1 MEPIRLEIFLDDKT
15 CSGMQSAQ
23 RNITGMETQMQE
35 VINILKKE
43 LAGLQSAFKDA
54 LSTGVSSPS
63 DLADIQ
69 ALKGKIVELEEEL
82 KRLKKQA
89 EIPVKPNIDL
99 SGYVTDEIRA
109 MESSGERVKA
119 IIINLQKDIDSLRQ
133 KSLESAAMGVV
144 NPEDTAK
151 IKALE
156 AQVRSLTE
164 TLVKYEV
171 AKQDS
176 NDTPIMRYDPAPKLN
191 NVKMSM
197 QQIARELPA
206 LAMGPQMFFLAIS
219 NNIPMF
225 TDAVASARKEYELMT
240 AAGKKAT
247 PIWKQLLTSLFSWQT
262 AMATAITLTVVYGKE
277 IGEWVK
283 GLFKAKNATL
293 DLLSAE
299 QEMALARSKASDSIK
314 KERAELDILY
324 ARLKNTSSSTK
335 ERTAAVN
342 EWIKR
347 YPEYANILDG
357 ENINL
362 SKLESAYKALSKEI
376 YANAV
381 ARHYVDKVADLSVKK
396 EKEEIKRLNQRAT
409 LMKAQRRV
417 EQAEAEKVAAQQAQQ
432 KGLYGS
438 GNRLSIAN
446 DELSSANKDLE
457 KQQKIYDDI
466 VNNVK
471 DYDRNIKTIA
481 NHVDTLNLF
490 PQPEEGTYDYWK
502 QQQDRAEGVLKEIKS
517 DVKKTLDDAAKEGTD
532 LFSLGIDNSV
542 VETYKKATGQIKE
555 ARKNLKVYD
564 NGDGKTTGGADK
576 KDYQTELAEAR
587 IRARQKFEAATV
599 QVMQEGYE
607 KRRKQ
612 AKLEYDEELA
622 RIDRQEKKLTERL
635 DNAKKSG
642 KKVSANDYKQ
652 VQSDGSTERS
662 AALMIYENELDKINK
677 EATEVERKKLEE
689 YANQFQGYIT
699 KRTLTEK
706 GFDEKRSVL
715 EKGGASQETLNEL
728 DYQKEKTLS
737 DIDNEFAAREE
748 AFKSWAANV
757 VNLNLEE
764 LQRLLVEA
772 ERELEREE
780 FLHPDDKGLAAK
792 RAKVSTLKNTV
803 SGKMN
808 AQEEGK
814 DKTDNKKS
822 IKEWSELNR
831 VLGDVEDSFND
842 IGGTVGDVAG
852 DIIKTAGTIATS
864 TLSIIDGITTLSE
877 NSAGAMKGTSEVAAE
892 SMSNVEKAS
901 VILTI
906 ISAALK
912 VATAIAS
919 LFKRTDYME
928 EFRKEMAKLN
938 YELALAKLN
947 AEISTDK
954 NSIFGDDLW
963 GNAIK
968 NVDLAREA
976 LDRYNGTL
984 EKIKN
989 RKIFSGFAGATAE
1002 AMGLKNTFNSLGDS
1016 IANMQVKIQHKTWF
1030 RSAKY
1035 SSLQSAVPELF
1046 NADGSVNQD
1055 ALEKFIGSD
1064 TFGKLS
1070 QENQQYLQEMSDYW
1084 KAYQDAVE
1092 KVRDYLTDIFG
1103 DLGSTLTDTLVDS
1116 WANGTD
1122 AATSYYESVSEMLEN
1137 LGKQM
1142 IYSALFSDIFEKA
1155 QKKMLDVT
1163 QNAGLS
1169 ADEKFKE
1176 YIKLLGGM
1184 TDEVLGKQGDF
1195 NALLEA
1201 YQQMAKDKGFDI
1213 FKPDED
1219 GALQSGRSGSFT
1231 TMTQEQGTKLEGLF
1245 TSLQDHASG
1254 IHQLLEDLKQ
1264 GRSADHEIFVQIEEN
1279 TAYCKLLEDIL
1290 EIMTRQDRD
1299 GLKING

>member
-1 MEPIRLEIFLDDKT
+1 MEPIRLEIFLDDRT
-15 CSGMQSAQ
+15 RGGMQSAE
-23 RNITGMETQMQE
+23 RNITGLETRMQE

-43 LAGLQSAFKDA
+43 LVGLQSAFKDA

-89 EIPVKPNIDL
+89 EVPVKPDIDL
-99 SGYVTDEIRA
+99 SGCITDEIRA
-109 MESSGERVKA
+109 MESAGERVKA
-119 IIINLQKDIDSLRQ
+119 IIINIQKDIDSLRQ
-133 KSLESAAMGVV
+133 KSLESAATGVV

-164 TLVKYEV
+164 TLMKYEV
-171 AKQDS
+171 AKQES

-262 AMATAITLTVVYGKE
+262 AMAAAITLTVVYGKE

-283 GLFKAKNATL
+283 GLFKAKDATL

-299 QEMALARSKASDSIK
+299 QEMALARRKASDSIK

-324 ARLKNTSSSTK
+324 AKLKSTSLSTK

-362 SKLESAYKALSKEI
+362 GRLEAAYKSLSKQI
-376 YANAV
+376 YASAV
-381 ARHYVDKVADLSVKK
+381 ARHYMDKISDIAVKK
-396 EKEEIKRLNQRAT
+396 DKEEIKRRNQKLTVAKAEQEYERLKTEFSKKQETGFGTAT
-409 LMKAQRRV
+409 AKTD
-417 EQAEAEKVAAQQAQQ
+417 AEKKIEKARRNVEEQ
-432 KGLYGS
+432 K
-438 GNRLSIAN
+438 
-446 DELSSANKDLE
+446 
-457 KQQKIYDDI
+457 KIYSDLI
-466 VNNVK
+466 ENVK
-471 DYDRNIKTIA
+471 SYGENIATIEDHIKTLDI
-481 NHVDTLNLF
+481 F

-502 QQQDRAEGVLKEIKS
+502 QQQDRAEGILKEIKS

-532 LFSLGIDNSV
+532 LFSLGIDKSV
-542 VETYKKATGQIKE
+542 VETYKKATDQIKE

-564 NGDGKTTGGADK
+564 NGDGKTTGGTDK
-576 KDYQTELAEAR
+576 NDYRTELSDAR
-587 IRARQKFEAATV
+587 LRAQQKLEAATV

-607 KRRKQ
+607 KRRKL
-612 AKLEYDEELA
+612 AKLEYQEELS
-622 RIDRQEKKLTERL
+622 RIDRQEKKLKDKL
-635 DNAKKSG
+635 DRAKQSG
-642 KKVSANDYKQ
+642 KKVSPDEYKQ
-652 VQSDGSTERS
+652 VQNDAGTERA
-662 AALMIYENELDKINK
+662 AALLIYEGELDKINK
-677 EATEVERKKLEE
+677 EATEKERKKLEE
-689 YANQFQGYIT
+689 YAKQFQGYIT
-699 KRTLTEK
+699 KRTSTEK
-706 GFDEKRSVL
+706 SFDDKRDVL
-715 EKGGASQETLNEL
+715 QKGGASDETLSEL
-728 DYQKEKTLS
+728 DYQKEKALE

-748 AFKSWAANV
+748 VFKSWAANV

-772 ERELEREE
+772 ERELERAE
-780 FLHPDDKGLAAK
+780 FLNPDDKGLAVK
-792 RAKVSTLKNTV
+792 RAKVTTLKNTV
-803 SGKMN
+803 SGKAN
-808 AQEEGK
+808 NKEEGK
-814 DKTDNKKS
+814 DKKDNKKS

-842 IGGTVGDVAG
+842 IGNSVGDVAG
-852 DIIKTAGTIATS
+852 DIIKTAGTISTS
-864 TLSIIDGITTLSE
+864 TLSIIGGITKLSE
-877 NSAGAMKGTSEVAAE
+877 DSAEAIVGTTEVAAE
-892 SMSNVEKAS
+892 SMSTVEKAS
-901 VILTI
+901 VILVI

-938 YELALAKLN
+938 YELALVKLN

-954 NSIFGDDLW
+954 KSIFGDDLW

-984 EKIKN
+984 DKIKN
-989 RKIFSGFAGATAE
+989 RKIFTGFAGATAE
-1002 AMGLKNTFNSLGDS
+1002 AMGLKNTYKSLGDS

-1035 SSLQSAVPELF
+1035 SSLKDAVPELF
-1046 NADGSVNQD
+1046 NADGTVNQD

-1084 KAYQDAVE
+1084 KAYQEAVE
-1092 KVRDYLTDIFG
+1092 KVKDYLADIFG
-1103 DLGSTLTDTLVDS
+1103 DLGGTLTDTLVDS

-1122 AATSYYESVSEMLEN
+1122 AATAYYDSVSEMLES

-1142 IYSALFSDIFEKA
+1142 IYSTIFGDIFEKA
-1155 QKKMLDVT
+1155 QQKMLAVT
-1163 QNAGLS
+1163 QNADLS

-1184 TDEVLGKQGDF
+1184 TDEVMGKQGDF

-1219 GALQSGRSGSFT
+1219 ASQSGRSGSFT
-1231 TMTQEQGTKLEGLF
+1231 TMSQEQGTKLEGLF

-1254 IHQLLEDLKQ
+1254 MHQLLEELKK
-1264 GRSADHEIFVQIEEN
+1264 GRDADHEIFVQIAEN

-1290 EIMTRQDRD
+1290 EIITRQDRD
-1299 GLKING
+1299 GAKVKIV

>member
-1 MEPIRLEIFLDDKT
+1 MEPIRLEIFLDDRT
-15 CSGMQSAQ
+15 RGGMQSAE
-23 RNITGMETQMQE
+23 RNITGLETRMQE

-89 EIPVKPNIDL
+89 EVPVKPDIDL
-99 SGYVTDEIRA
+99 SGYITDEIRA

-119 IIINLQKDIDSLRQ
+119 IIINIQKDIDSLRQ
-133 KSLESAAMGVV
+133 KSLESTAKGIV

-164 TLVKYEV
+164 TLMKYEV
-171 AKQDS
+171 AKQES

-262 AMATAITLTVVYGKE
+262 AMAAAITLTVVYSKE

-283 GLFKAKNATL
+283 GLFKAKDATL

-299 QEMALARSKASDSIK
+299 QEMALARRKASDSIK

-324 ARLKNTSSSTK
+324 AKLKSTSLSTK

-362 SKLESAYKALSKEI
+362 GRLEAAYKSLSKQI
-376 YANAV
+376 YASAV
-381 ARHYVDKVADLSVKK
+381 ARHYMDKISDIAVKK
-396 EKEEIKRLNQRAT
+396 DKEEIKRRNQKLTVAKAEQEYERLKTEFSKKQETGFGTAT
-409 LMKAQRRV
+409 AKTD
-417 EQAEAEKVAAQQAQQ
+417 AEKKIEKARRNVEEQ
-432 KGLYGS
+432 K
-438 GNRLSIAN
+438 
-446 DELSSANKDLE
+446 
-457 KQQKIYDDI
+457 KIYSDLI
-466 VNNVK
+466 ENVK
-471 DYDRNIKTIA
+471 SYGENIATIEDHIKTLDI
-481 NHVDTLNLF
+481 F

-502 QQQDRAEGVLKEIKS
+502 QQQDRAEDILKEIKS

-532 LFSLGIDNSV
+532 LFSLGIDKSV
-542 VETYKKATGQIKE
+542 VETYKKATDQIKE

-564 NGDGKTTGGADK
+564 NGDGKTTGGTDK

-587 IRARQKFEAATV
+587 LRAQQKLEAATV

-607 KRRKQ
+607 KRRKL
-612 AKLEYDEELA
+612 AKLEYQEELS
-622 RIDRQEKKLTERL
+622 RIDRQEKKLKDKL
-635 DNAKKSG
+635 DRAKQSG
-642 KKVSANDYKQ
+642 KKVSPDEYKQ
-652 VQSDGSTERS
+652 VQNDAGTERA
-662 AALMIYENELDKINK
+662 AALLIYEGELDKINK
-677 EATEVERKKLEE
+677 EATEKERKKLEE
-689 YANQFQGYIT
+689 YAKQFQGYIT
-699 KRTLTEK
+699 KRTSTEK
-706 GFDEKRSVL
+706 SFDDKRNVL
-715 EKGGASQETLNEL
+715 QKGGASDETLNEL
-728 DYQKEKTLS
+728 DYQKEKALE

-748 AFKSWAANV
+748 VFKSWAANV

-772 ERELEREE
+772 ERELERAE
-780 FLHPDDKGLAAK
+780 FLNPDDKGLAVK
-792 RAKVSTLKNTV
+792 RAKVTTLKNTV
-803 SGKMN
+803 SGKAN
-808 AQEEGK
+808 NKEEGK
-814 DKTDNKKS
+814 DKKDNKKS

-842 IGGTVGDVAG
+842 IGNSVGDVAG
-852 DIIKTAGTIATS
+852 DIIKTAGTISTS
-864 TLSIIDGITTLSE
+864 TLSIIGGITKLSE
-877 NSAGAMKGTSEVAAE
+877 DSAEAIVGTTEVAAE
-892 SMSNVEKAS
+892 SMSTVEKAS
-901 VILTI
+901 VILVI

-938 YELALAKLN
+938 YELALVKLN

-954 NSIFGDDLW
+954 KSIFGDDLW

-984 EKIKN
+984 DKIKN
-989 RKIFSGFAGATAE
+989 RKIFTGFAGATAE
-1002 AMGLKNTFNSLGDS
+1002 AMGLKNTYKSLGDS

-1035 SSLQSAVPELF
+1035 SSLKDAVPELF
-1046 NADGSVNQD
+1046 NADGTVNQD

-1092 KVRDYLTDIFG
+1092 KVKDYLTDIFG
-1103 DLGSTLTDTLVDS
+1103 DLGGTLTDTLVDS

-1122 AATSYYESVSEMLEN
+1122 AATAYYDSVSEMLES

-1142 IYSALFSDIFEKA
+1142 IYSTLFGDIFEKA
-1155 QKKMLDVT
+1155 QQKMLAVT
-1163 QNAGLS
+1163 QNADLS

-1176 YIKLLGGM
+1176 YIKLLSGM
-1184 TDEVLGKQGDF
+1184 TDEVMGKQGDF

-1219 GALQSGRSGSFT
+1219 ASQSGRSGAYTAMS
-1231 TMTQEQGTKLEGLF
+1231 QEQGTLLEGIGR
-1245 TSLQDHASG
+1245 SVQDHVSG
-1254 IHQLLEDLKQ
+1254 MHQLLEELKK
-1264 GRSADHEIFVQIEEN
+1264 GRDADHEIFVQIAEN

-1290 EIMTRQDRD
+1290 EIITRQDRD
-1299 GLKING
+1299 GAKVKIV

>member
-1 MEPIRLEIFLDDKT
+1 MEPIRLEIFLDDRT
-15 CSGMQSAQ
+15 RNGMQSAQ

-43 LAGLQSAFKDA
+43 LTGLQSAFKDA

-99 SGYVTDEIRA
+99 SGYITDEIRA

-119 IIINLQKDIDSLRQ
+119 IIINIQKDIDSLRQ
-133 KSLESAAMGVV
+133 KSLESAATGVI
-144 NPEDTAK
+144 NPEDTSK

-176 NDTPIMRYDPAPKLN
+176 NDTPVMRYDPAPKLN

-219 NNIPMF
+219 NNIPIF

-262 AMATAITLTVVYGKE
+262 AMAAAITLTVVYGKE

-299 QEMALARSKASDSIK
+299 QEMALARSKSSDSIK

-324 ARLKNTSSSTK
+324 AKLKNTSLSTK

-342 EWIKR
+342 EWTKR

-502 QQQDRAEGVLKEIKS
+502 QQQDLAEGVLKEIKS

-532 LFSLGIDNSV
+532 LFSLGIDKSV
-542 VETYKKATGQIKE
+542 VETYKKATDQIKE
-555 ARKNLKVYD
+555 ARKKLKVYD
-564 NGDGKTTGGADK
+564 NGDGKTTGGTDK
-576 KDYQTELAEAR
+576 SDYRSELADAR
-587 IRARQKFEAATV
+587 LRAQQKLEAATV
-599 QVMQEGYE
+599 QVMQEGAE

-612 AKLEYDEELA
+612 AKLEYDEELS
-622 RIDRQEKKLTERL
+622 RIDRQEKKLTEKL
-635 DNAKKSG
+635 NKAKKSG
-642 KKVSANDYKQ
+642 KKVSPDEYKQ
-652 VQSDGSTERS
+652 VQSDAGTERA
-662 AALMIYENELDKINK
+662 AALLIYEGELEKINK
-677 EATEVERKKLEE
+677 EVTEKERKKLEE
-689 YANQFQGYIT
+689 YEKQFQGYIAKRTSTKKDFKT
-699 KRTLTEK
+699 KR
-706 GFDEKRSVL
+706 DVL
-715 EKGGASQETLNEL
+715 QKGGASDETLKEL
-728 DYQKEKTLS
+728 DYQEEKTLE
-737 DIDNEFAAREE
+737 DIDNEFATREE
-748 AFKSWAANV
+748 VFKSWAANV
-757 VNLNLEE
+757 VNLNLKE
-764 LQRLLVEA
+764 LQRLLAEA
-772 ERELEREE
+772 GQELERAESQNPNDE
-780 FLHPDDKGLAAK
+780 GLATK

-803 SGKMN
+803 SSKN
-808 AQEEGK
+808 NSKEKSKE
-814 DKTDNKKS
+814 NKKS

-831 VLGDVEDSFND
+831 VLGDVENSFND
-842 IGGTVGDVAG
+842 IGNSVGDVAG
-852 DIIKTAGTIATS
+852 DIIKTAGTISTS

-877 NSAGAMKGTSEVAAE
+877 NSAKAIEGTTETAAE
-892 SMSNVEKAS
+892 AMSTVEKAS
-901 VILTI
+901 VILVI

-963 GNAIK
+963 SNAIK
-968 NVDLAREA
+968 NVNLAKEA
-976 LDRYNGTL
+976 LDKYNGTL
-984 EKIKN
+984 DKIKN
-989 RKIFSGFAGATAE
+989 RKILSGFAGVTME
-1002 AMGLKNTFNSLGDS
+1002 AMGLKNTFNSLGSS
-1016 IANMQVKIQHKTWF
+1016 IANMQVQVQHKTWF
-1030 RSAKY
+1030 RSTKY
-1035 SSLQSAVPELF
+1035 KSLKDAVPELF
-1046 NADGSVNQD
+1046 NADGTVNQD

-1064 TFGKLS
+1064 TFKKLS
-1070 QENQQYLQEMSDYW
+1070 GENQQYLQEMSDYW
-1084 KAYQDAVE
+1084 KAYQEAVE
-1092 KVRDYLTDIFG
+1092 KVKDYLTDIFG
-1103 DLGSTLTDTLVDS
+1103 DLGSILTDTLADS

-1122 AATSYYESVSEMLEN
+1122 AATAYYESVSEMLES

-1142 IYSALFSDIFEKA
+1142 IYSTLFGDIFEKA

-1163 QNAGLS
+1163 QNADLS

-1176 YIKLLGGM
+1176 YIKLLGSM

-1201 YQQMAKDKGFDI
+1201 YQQMAKDKGFDL
-1213 FKPDED
+1213 FKPESSS
-1219 GALQSGRSGSFT
+1219 QSGQSGSFT
-1231 TMTQEQGTKLEGLF
+1231 AMSQEQGTKLEGLF

-1254 IHQLLEDLKQ
+1254 MHQLLEELKQ
-1264 GRSADHEIFVQIEEN
+1264 GRSADHEIFVQIAEN

-1299 GLKING
+1299 GFKMKG

>member
-1 MEPIRLEIFLDDKT
+1 MQPIKLEIFLDDKT
-15 CSGMQSAQ
+15 RSGMQSAE
-23 RNITGMETQMQE
+23 RNITGLETQMQE

-43 LAGLQSAFKDA
+43 LIGLQSAFKDA

-82 KRLKKQA
+82 KRLKRQA

-99 SGYVTDEIRA
+99 SGYITDEIRV
-109 MESSGERVKA
+109 MESAEDQVKA
-119 IIINLQKDIDSLRQ
+119 IIINIQKDIDTLRQ
-133 KSLESAAMGVV
+133 KSLESAATDIV

-171 AKQDS
+171 AKADG
-176 NDTPIMRYDPAPKLN
+176 NNTPIMQYDPAPKLN

-283 GLFKAKNATL
+283 GLFGGKTALDELRESMQKTYEVEKEANSTL
-293 DLLSAE
+293 VKTRFEFD
-299 QEMALARSKASDSIK
+299 QVIKSIK
-314 KERAELDILY
+314 NFKGSKDEERKKITELNGTYGEAFGYYETLSQWYDTLMQKSSDYIQVLVLEQKARKWIDQAVEEGDKADKIKSEGVEVNRPWFGKGGKISKFFGGSTINQFGSDPAVVAYNNKLKEVYDAEEEALKRAEEFQDEAKQI
-324 ARLKNTSSSTK
+324 REGT
-335 ERTAAVN
+335 
-342 EWIKR
+342 
-347 YPEYANILDG
+347 
-357 ENINL
+357 NINTVITGSVEEL
-362 SKLESAYKALSKEI
+362 ESGIAEKRKALKKLTNKADYDAALKVIEEEEKKLEAITGKKDKA
-376 YANAV
+376 
-381 ARHYVDKVADLSVKK
+381 
-396 EKEEIKRLNQRAT
+396 
-409 LMKAQRRV
+409 
-417 EQAEAEKVAAQQAQQ
+417 
-432 KGLYGS
+432 
-438 GNRLSIAN
+438 GN
-446 DELSSANKDLE
+446 
-457 KQQKIYDDI
+457 
-466 VNNVK
+466 
-471 DYDRNIKTIA
+471 
-481 NHVDTLNLF
+481 
-490 PQPEEGTYDYWK
+490 
-502 QQQDRAEGVLKEIKS
+502 
-517 DVKKTLDDAAKEGTD
+517 
-532 LFSLGIDNSV
+532 GID
-542 VETYKKATGQIKE
+542 
-555 ARKNLKVYD
+555 KN
-564 NGDGKTTGGADK
+564 
-576 KDYQTELAEAR
+576 DYQTELAEAR
-587 IRARQKFEAATV
+587 LRAQQKLEAATV

-612 AKLEYDEELA
+612 AKLEYNEELA

-642 KKVSANDYKQ
+642 KKVSTNDYKQ

-792 RAKVSTLKNTV
+792 RAKVSTLKNSV

-808 AQEEGK
+808 AKEEGK

-877 NSAGAMKGTSEVAAE
+877 NSAGAMTGTAEVAAE

-1035 SSLQSAVPELF
+1035 SSLKDAVPELF

-1092 KVRDYLTDIFG
+1092 KVKDYLTDIFG

-1163 QNAGLS
+1163 QNADLS

-1254 IHQLLEDLKQ
+1254 IHQLLEELKQ

-1290 EIMTRQDRD
+1290 EIMTRQERD

>member
-1 MEPIRLEIFLDDKT
+1 
-15 CSGMQSAQ
+15 
-23 RNITGMETQMQE
+23 
-35 VINILKKE
+35 
-43 LAGLQSAFKDA
+43 
-54 LSTGVSSPS
+54 
-63 DLADIQ
+63 
-69 ALKGKIVELEEEL
+69 
-82 KRLKKQA
+82 
-89 EIPVKPNIDL
+89 
-99 SGYVTDEIRA
+99 
-109 MESSGERVKA
+109 
-119 IIINLQKDIDSLRQ
+119 
-133 KSLESAAMGVV
+133 
-144 NPEDTAK
+144 
-151 IKALE
+151 
-156 AQVRSLTE
+156 
-164 TLVKYEV
+164 
-171 AKQDS
+171 
-176 NDTPIMRYDPAPKLN
+176 
-191 NVKMSM
+191 
-197 QQIARELPA
+197 
-206 LAMGPQMFFLAIS
+206 
-219 NNIPMF
+219 
-225 TDAVASARKEYELMT
+225 
-240 AAGKKAT
+240 
-247 PIWKQLLTSLFSWQT
+247 
-262 AMATAITLTVVYGKE
+262 
-277 IGEWVK
+277 
-283 GLFKAKNATL
+283 
-293 DLLSAE
+293 
-299 QEMALARSKASDSIK
+299 
-314 KERAELDILY
+314 
-324 ARLKNTSSSTK
+324 
-335 ERTAAVN
+335 
-342 EWIKR
+342 
-347 YPEYANILDG
+347 
-357 ENINL
+357 
-362 SKLESAYKALSKEI
+362 
-376 YANAV
+376 
-381 ARHYVDKVADLSVKK
+381 
-396 EKEEIKRLNQRAT
+396 
-409 LMKAQRRV
+409 
-417 EQAEAEKVAAQQAQQ
+417 
-432 KGLYGS
+432 
-438 GNRLSIAN
+438 
-446 DELSSANKDLE
+446 
-457 KQQKIYDDI
+457 
-466 VNNVK
+466 
-471 DYDRNIKTIA
+471 
-481 NHVDTLNLF
+481 
-490 PQPEEGTYDYWK
+490 
-502 QQQDRAEGVLKEIKS
+502 
-517 DVKKTLDDAAKEGTD
+517 
-532 LFSLGIDNSV
+532 
-542 VETYKKATGQIKE
+542 
-555 ARKNLKVYD
+555 
-564 NGDGKTTGGADK
+564 
-576 KDYQTELAEAR
+576 
-587 IRARQKFEAATV
+587 
-599 QVMQEGYE
+599 
-607 KRRKQ
+607 
-612 AKLEYDEELA
+612 
-622 RIDRQEKKLTERL
+622 KKLTERL

-715 EKGGASQETLNEL
+715 EKGGASQETLYEL

-808 AQEEGK
+808 AKEEGK

-877 NSAGAMKGTSEVAAE
+877 NSAGAMTGTAEVAAE

-1035 SSLQSAVPELF
+1035 SSLKDAVPELF
-1046 NADGSVNQD
+1046 NADGTVNQD

-1092 KVRDYLTDIFG
+1092 KVKDYLTDIFG

-1163 QNAGLS
+1163 QNADLS

-1254 IHQLLEDLKQ
+1254 IHQLLEELKQ

-1290 EIMTRQDRD
+1290 EIMTRQERD

>member
-1 MEPIRLEIFLDDKT
+1 MEPIKLEIFLDDRT
-15 CSGMQSAQ
+15 RGGMQSAE
-23 RNITGMETQMQE
+23 RNITGLETQMQE

-43 LAGLQSAFKDA
+43 LTGLQSAFKDA
-54 LSTGVSSPS
+54 LSTGVSSSS

-99 SGYVTDEIRA
+99 SGYITDEVKA
-109 MESSGERVKA
+109 MESAGERVKA
-119 IIINLQKDIDSLRQ
+119 IIINIQKDIDALRQ
-133 KSLESAAMGVV
+133 KSLESAATGVV

-164 TLVKYEV
+164 TLVRYEV

-219 NNIPMF
+219 NNIPIF
-225 TDAVASARKEYELMT
+225 TDAVASARKEYEMMT

-283 GLFKAKNATL
+283 GLFKAKDATL

-324 ARLKNTSSSTK
+324 AKLKTTSLSSK

-362 SKLESAYKALSKEI
+362 GRLEAAYKSLSKEI
-376 YANAV
+376 YACAV
-381 ARHYVDKVADLSVKK
+381 ARHYMDRIADLAVKK
-396 EKEEIKRLNQRAT
+396 DKEEIKRLNQKAT
-409 LMKAQRRV
+409 VAKAEQEYEKQLAEFNKKQETGFGTATAKTDAEKKLEKLRRNVV
-417 EQAEAEKVAAQQAQQ
+417 EQK
-432 KGLYGS
+432 
-438 GNRLSIAN
+438 
-446 DELSSANKDLE
+446 
-457 KQQKIYDDI
+457 KIYDDLI
-466 VNNVK
+466 ENVK
-471 DYDRNIKTIA
+471 NYGENIVTIENHIKTLDI
-481 NHVDTLNLF
+481 F

-532 LFSLGIDNSV
+532 LFSLGIDKSV
-542 VETYKKATGQIKE
+542 VETYKNATAQIKE

-564 NGDGKTTGGADK
+564 NGDGKTTGDTDK
-576 KDYQTELAEAR
+576 NDYQTELAEAR
-587 IRARQKFEAATV
+587 IRAQQKLEAATV

-607 KRRKQ
+607 KRRKL
-612 AKLEYDEELA
+612 AKLEYQEELS
-622 RIDRQEKKLTERL
+622 RIERQEKKLTDKL
-635 DNAKKSG
+635 DRAKQSG
-642 KKVSANDYKQ
+642 KKVSQDEYKQ
-652 VQSDGSTERS
+652 VQSDAGTERA
-662 AALMIYENELDKINK
+662 AALLIYEGELDKINK
-677 EATEVERKKLEE
+677 EATEKERKKLEE
-689 YANQFQGYIT
+689 YAKQFQGYIT
-699 KRTLTEK
+699 KRTSTEK
-706 GFDEKRSVL
+706 SFDDKRNVL
-715 EKGGASQETLNEL
+715 QKGGASDETLNEL
-728 DYQKEKTLS
+728 DYQKEKALE

-748 AFKSWAANV
+748 VFKSWAANV

-772 ERELEREE
+772 EQELERAE
-780 FLHPDDKGLAAK
+780 FLNPDDKGLATK
-792 RAKVSTLKNTV
+792 RAKVTTLKNTV
-803 SGKMN
+803 SGKTN
-808 AQEEGK
+808 NKEEGK
-814 DKTDNKKS
+814 DKKDNKKS

-842 IGGTVGDVAG
+842 IGNSVGDVAG
-852 DIIKTAGTIATS
+852 DIIKTAGTISTS
-864 TLSIIDGITTLSE
+864 TLSIIDGITKLSE
-877 NSAGAMKGTSEVAAE
+877 DSAEAIVGTTEVAAE
-892 SMSNVEKAS
+892 SMSTVEKAS
-901 VILTI
+901 VILVI

-938 YELALAKLN
+938 YELALVKLN
-947 AEISTDK
+947 AEISTDRK
-954 NSIFGDDLW
+954 NIFGDDLW

-984 EKIKN
+984 DKIKN
-989 RKIFSGFAGATAE
+989 RKIFTGFAGATAE
-1002 AMGLKNTFNSLGDS
+1002 AMGLKNTYKSLGDS

-1035 SSLQSAVPELF
+1035 SSLKDAVPELF
-1046 NADGSVNQD
+1046 NADGTVNQD

-1084 KAYQDAVE
+1084 KAYQEAVE
-1092 KVRDYLTDIFG
+1092 KVKDYLTDIFG
-1103 DLGSTLTDTLVDS
+1103 DLGGTLTDTLVDS

-1122 AATSYYESVSEMLEN
+1122 AATAYYDSVSEMLES

-1142 IYSALFSDIFEKA
+1142 IYSTIFGDIFEKA
-1155 QKKMLDVT
+1155 QQKMLAVT
-1163 QNAGLS
+1163 QNADLS

-1176 YIKLLGGM
+1176 YIKLLDGM

-1219 GALQSGRSGSFT
+1219 GYSQSGRSGAYTAMS
-1231 TMTQEQGTKLEGLF
+1231 QEQGTLLEGIGR
-1245 TSLQDHASG
+1245 SVQDHASG
-1254 IHQLLEDLKQ
+1254 MHQLLEELKK
-1264 GRSADHEIFVQIEEN
+1264 GRDADHEIFVQIAEN

-1290 EIMTRQDRD
+1290 EIITRQGRD
-1299 GLKING
+1299 GAKVKKV

>member
-1 MEPIRLEIFLDDKT
+1 MEPIRLEIFLDDRT
-15 CSGMQSAQ
+15 RNGMQSAQ

-43 LAGLQSAFKDA
+43 LTGLQSAFKDA

-89 EIPVKPNIDL
+89 EVPVKPNIDL
-99 SGYVTDEIRA
+99 SGYITDEIRA

-119 IIINLQKDIDSLRQ
+119 IIINIQKDIDSLRQ

-219 NNIPMF
+219 NNIPIF

-262 AMATAITLTVVYGKE
+262 AMVAAITLTVVYGKE

-314 KERAELDILY
+314 KERVELDILY
-324 ARLKNTSSSTK
+324 AKLKNTSLSTK

-342 EWIKR
+342 EWTKR

-381 ARHYVDKVADLSVKK
+381 VRHYVDKVADLSVKK

-446 DELSSANKDLE
+446 NELSSANKDLE

-502 QQQDRAEGVLKEIKS
+502 QQQDLAEGVLKEIKS

-532 LFSLGIDNSV
+532 LFSLGIDKSV
-542 VETYKKATGQIKE
+542 VETYKKATDQIKE
-555 ARKNLKVYD
+555 ARKKLKVYD
-564 NGDGKTTGGADK
+564 NGDGKTTGGTDK
-576 KDYQTELAEAR
+576 SDYRTELADAR
-587 IRARQKFEAATV
+587 LRAQQKLEAATV
-599 QVMQEGYE
+599 QVMQEGAE

-612 AKLEYDEELA
+612 AKLEYDEELS
-622 RIDRQEKKLTERL
+622 RIDRQEKKLTEKL
-635 DNAKKSG
+635 DKAKKNG
-642 KKVSANDYKQ
+642 KKVSPDEYKQ
-652 VQSDGSTERS
+652 VQSDAGTERA
-662 AALMIYENELDKINK
+662 AALLIYEGELEKINK
-677 EATEVERKKLEE
+677 EVTEKERKKLEE
-689 YANQFQGYIT
+689 YAKQFQGYIARRTSTKKDFKT
-699 KRTLTEK
+699 KR
-706 GFDEKRSVL
+706 DVL
-715 EKGGASQETLNEL
+715 QKGGASDETLKEL
-728 DYQKEKTLS
+728 DYQEEKTLE
-737 DIDNEFAAREE
+737 DIDNEFATREE
-748 AFKSWAANV
+748 VFKSWAANV
-757 VNLNLEE
+757 VNLNLKE
-764 LQRLLVEA
+764 LQRLLAEA
-772 ERELEREE
+772 EQELVRAESQNPNDE
-780 FLHPDDKGLAAK
+780 GLATK

-803 SGKMN
+803 SSKN
-808 AQEEGK
+808 NSKEKSKE
-814 DKTDNKKS
+814 NKKS

-831 VLGDVEDSFND
+831 VLGDVENSFND
-842 IGGTVGDVAG
+842 IGNSVGDVAG
-852 DIIKTAGTIATS
+852 DIIKIAGTIATS

-877 NSAGAMKGTSEVAAE
+877 NSAGAMKGTAEVAAE

-901 VILTI
+901 VILVI

-963 GNAIK
+963 SNAIK
-968 NVDLAREA
+968 NVNLAKEA
-976 LDRYNGTL
+976 LDKYNGTL
-984 EKIKN
+984 DKIKN
-989 RKIFSGFAGATAE
+989 RKILSGFAGVTME
-1002 AMGLKNTFNSLGDS
+1002 AMGLKNTFNSLGSS
-1016 IANMQVKIQHKTWF
+1016 IANMQVQVQHKTWF
-1030 RSAKY
+1030 RSTKY
-1035 SSLQSAVPELF
+1035 KSLKDAVPELF
-1046 NADGSVNQD
+1046 NADGTVNQD

-1064 TFGKLS
+1064 TFKKLS
-1070 QENQQYLQEMSDYW
+1070 GENQQYLQEMSDYW
-1084 KAYQDAVE
+1084 KAYQEAVE
-1092 KVRDYLTDIFG
+1092 KVKDYLTDIFG

-1122 AATSYYESVSEMLEN
+1122 AATAYYESVSEMLES

-1142 IYSALFSDIFEKA
+1142 IYSTLFGDIFEKA

-1163 QNAGLS
+1163 QNADLS

-1176 YIKLLGGM
+1176 YIKLLGSM

-1201 YQQMAKDKGFDI
+1201 YQQMAKDKGFDL
-1213 FKPDED
+1213 FKPE
-1219 GALQSGRSGSFT
+1219 ASSQSGRSGEFT
-1231 TMTQEQGTKLEGLF
+1231 AMSQEQGTKLEGLF

-1254 IHQLLEDLKQ
+1254 IHQLLEDLRQ
-1264 GRSADHEIFVQIEEN
+1264 GRSADHEIFVQIAEN

-1299 GLKING
+1299 GFKMKG

>member
-1 MEPIRLEIFLDDKT
+1 MKPIKLEIFLDDRT
-15 CSGMQSAQ
+15 RGGMQSAE
-23 RNITGMETQMQE
+23 RNITGLETQMQE

-43 LAGLQSAFKDA
+43 LSGLQSAFKDA

-99 SGYVTDEIRA
+99 SGYITDEVKA
-109 MESSGERVKA
+109 MESAEERVKA
-119 IIINLQKDIDSLRQ
+119 IIINIQKDIGSLRQ
-133 KSLESAAMGVV
+133 KSLESAATGVV

-164 TLVKYEV
+164 TLMKYEV
-171 AKQDS
+171 AKQES

-283 GLFKAKNATL
+283 GLFKAKDATL

-299 QEMALARSKASDSIK
+299 QEMALARRKASDSIK
-314 KERAELDILY
+314 KERTELDILY
-324 ARLKNTSSSTK
+324 AKLKSTSLSTK

-342 EWIKR
+342 EWVKR

-362 SKLESAYKALSKEI
+362 GKLEKAYKSLSKEI
-376 YANAV
+376 YANTV

-396 EKEEIKRLNQRAT
+396 DKEEIKRRNQLVT
-409 LMKAQRRV
+409 LTKAQEEYNRTQDRYNQLQQQTNSGKSVGQSLSAARV
-417 EQAEAEKVAAQQAQQ
+417 AYLDAEDNLK
-432 KGLYGS
+432 
-438 GNRLSIAN
+438 
-446 DELSSANKDLE
+446 
-457 KQQKIYDDI
+457 KQQKVYDDI
-466 VNNVK
+466 IENVK
-471 DYDRNIKTIA
+471 SYGENIATIE
-481 NHVDTLNLF
+481 NHIQTLDIF

-517 DVKKTLDDAAKEGTD
+517 DVKKTLDDVAKEGTD
-532 LFSLGIDNSV
+532 LFSLGIDKSV
-542 VETYKKATGQIKE
+542 VETYKKATDQIKE

-564 NGDGKTTGGADK
+564 NGDGKTTGGTDK

-587 IRARQKFEAATV
+587 LRAQQKLEAATV

-607 KRRKQ
+607 KRRKL
-612 AKLEYDEELA
+612 AKLEYQEELS
-622 RIDRQEKKLTERL
+622 RIDRQEKKLKDKL
-635 DNAKKSG
+635 DRAKQSG
-642 KKVSANDYKQ
+642 KKVSPDEYKQ
-652 VQSDGSTERS
+652 VQNDAGTERA
-662 AALMIYENELDKINK
+662 AALLIYEGELDKINK
-677 EATEVERKKLEE
+677 EAIEKERKKLEE
-689 YANQFQGYIT
+689 YAKQFQGYIT
-699 KRTLTEK
+699 KRTSTEK
-706 GFDEKRSVL
+706 SFDDKRDVL
-715 EKGGASQETLNEL
+715 QKGGASDETLNEL
-728 DYQKEKTLS
+728 DYQKEKALE

-748 AFKSWAANV
+748 VFKSWAANV

-772 ERELEREE
+772 EQELERAE
-780 FLHPDDKGLAAK
+780 FLNPDDKGLAVK
-792 RAKVSTLKNTV
+792 RAKVTTLKNTV
-803 SGKMN
+803 SGKTN
-808 AQEEGK
+808 NKEEGK
-814 DKTDNKKS
+814 DKKDNKKS

-842 IGGTVGDVAG
+842 IGNSVGDVAG
-852 DIIKTAGTIATS
+852 DIIKTAGTISTS
-864 TLSIIDGITTLSE
+864 TLSIIDGITKLSE
-877 NSAGAMKGTSEVAAE
+877 DSAEAIVGTTEVAAE
-892 SMSNVEKAS
+892 SMSTVEKAS
-901 VILTI
+901 VILVI

-938 YELALAKLN
+938 YELALVKLN
-947 AEISTDK
+947 AEISTDRK
-954 NSIFGDDLW
+954 NIFGDDLW
-963 GNAIK
+963 RNAIK

-984 EKIKN
+984 DKIKN
-989 RKIFSGFAGATAE
+989 RKIFTGFAGATAE
-1002 AMGLKNTFNSLGDS
+1002 AMGLKNTYKSLGDS

-1035 SSLQSAVPELF
+1035 SSLKDAVPELF
-1046 NADGSVNQD
+1046 NADGTVNQD

-1084 KAYQDAVE
+1084 KAYQEAVE
-1092 KVRDYLTDIFG
+1092 KVKDYLTDIFG
-1103 DLGSTLTDTLVDS
+1103 DLGGTLTDTLVDS

-1122 AATSYYESVSEMLEN
+1122 AATAYYDSVSEMLES

-1142 IYSALFSDIFEKA
+1142 IYSTIFGDIFEKA
-1155 QKKMLDVT
+1155 QQKMLAVT
-1163 QNAGLS
+1163 QNADLS

-1219 GALQSGRSGSFT
+1219 ASQSGRSGSFT
-1231 TMTQEQGTKLEGLF
+1231 TMSQEQGTKLEGLF

-1254 IHQLLEDLKQ
+1254 MHQLLEELKK
-1264 GRSADHEIFVQIEEN
+1264 GRDADHEIFVQIAEN

-1290 EIMTRQDRD
+1290 EIITRQDRD
-1299 GLKING
+1299 GAKVKIV

>member
-1 MEPIRLEIFLDDKT
+1 MEPIRLEIFLDDRT
-15 CSGMQSAQ
+15 RGGMQSAE
-23 RNITGMETQMQE
+23 RNITGLETRMQE
-35 VINILKKE
+35 VINILRKE
-43 LAGLQSAFKDA
+43 LTGLQSAFKDA

-89 EIPVKPNIDL
+89 EVPVKPDIDL
-99 SGYVTDEIRA
+99 SGYITDEIRA
-109 MESSGERVKA
+109 MESAGERVKA
-119 IIINLQKDIDSLRQ
+119 IIINIQKDIDSLRQ
-133 KSLESAAMGVV
+133 KSLESTAKGIV

-164 TLVKYEV
+164 TLMKYEV
-171 AKQDS
+171 AKQES

-262 AMATAITLTVVYGKE
+262 AMAAAITLTVVYSKE

-283 GLFKAKNATL
+283 GLFKAKDATL

-299 QEMALARSKASDSIK
+299 QEMALARRKASDSIK

-324 ARLKNTSSSTK
+324 AKLKSTSLSTK

-362 SKLESAYKALSKEI
+362 GRLEAAYKSLSKQI
-376 YANAV
+376 YASAV
-381 ARHYVDKVADLSVKK
+381 ARHYMDKISDIAVKK
-396 EKEEIKRLNQRAT
+396 DKEEIKRRNQKLTVAKAEQEYERLKTEFSKKQETGFGTAT
-409 LMKAQRRV
+409 AKTD
-417 EQAEAEKVAAQQAQQ
+417 AEKKIEKARRNVEEQ
-432 KGLYGS
+432 K
-438 GNRLSIAN
+438 
-446 DELSSANKDLE
+446 
-457 KQQKIYDDI
+457 KIYSDLI
-466 VNNVK
+466 ENVK
-471 DYDRNIKTIA
+471 SYGENIATIEDHIKTLDI
-481 NHVDTLNLF
+481 F

-532 LFSLGIDNSV
+532 LFSLGIDKSV
-542 VETYKKATGQIKE
+542 VETYKKATDQIKE

-564 NGDGKTTGGADK
+564 NGDGKTTGGTDK

-587 IRARQKFEAATV
+587 LRAQQKLEAATV

-607 KRRKQ
+607 KRRKL
-612 AKLEYDEELA
+612 AKLEYQEELS
-622 RIDRQEKKLTERL
+622 RIDRQEKKLKDKL
-635 DNAKKSG
+635 DRAKQSG
-642 KKVSANDYKQ
+642 KKVSPDEYKQ
-652 VQSDGSTERS
+652 VQNDAGTERA
-662 AALMIYENELDKINK
+662 AALLIYEGELDKINK
-677 EATEVERKKLEE
+677 EATEKERKKLEE
-689 YANQFQGYIT
+689 YAKQFQGYIT
-699 KRTLTEK
+699 KRTSTEK
-706 GFDEKRSVL
+706 SFDDKRDVL
-715 EKGGASQETLNEL
+715 QKGGASDETLSEL
-728 DYQKEKTLS
+728 DYQKEKALE

-748 AFKSWAANV
+748 VFKSWAANV

-772 ERELEREE
+772 ERELERAE
-780 FLHPDDKGLAAK
+780 FLNPDDKGLAVK
-792 RAKVSTLKNTV
+792 RAKVTTLKNTV
-803 SGKMN
+803 SGKAN
-808 AQEEGK
+808 NKEEGK
-814 DKTDNKKS
+814 DKKDNKKS

-842 IGGTVGDVAG
+842 IGNSVGDVAG
-852 DIIKTAGTIATS
+852 DIIKTAGTISTS
-864 TLSIIDGITTLSE
+864 TLSIIGGITKLSE
-877 NSAGAMKGTSEVAAE
+877 DSAEAIVGTTEVAAE
-892 SMSNVEKAS
+892 SMSTVEKAS
-901 VILTI
+901 VILVI

-938 YELALAKLN
+938 YELALVKLN

-954 NSIFGDDLW
+954 KSIFGDDLW

-984 EKIKN
+984 DKIKN
-989 RKIFSGFAGATAE
+989 RKIFTGFAGATAE
-1002 AMGLKNTFNSLGDS
+1002 AMGLKNTYKSLGDS

-1035 SSLQSAVPELF
+1035 SSLKDAVPELF
-1046 NADGSVNQD
+1046 NADGTVNQD

-1084 KAYQDAVE
+1084 KAYQEAVE
-1092 KVRDYLTDIFG
+1092 KVKDYLTDIFG
-1103 DLGSTLTDTLVDS
+1103 DLGGTLTDTLVDS

-1122 AATSYYESVSEMLEN
+1122 AATAYYDSVSEMLES

-1142 IYSALFSDIFEKA
+1142 IYSTLFGDIFEKA
-1155 QKKMLDVT
+1155 QQKMLAVT
-1163 QNAGLS
+1163 QNADLS

-1219 GALQSGRSGSFT
+1219 ASQSGRSGSFT
-1231 TMTQEQGTKLEGLF
+1231 TMSQEQGTKLEGLF

-1254 IHQLLEDLKQ
+1254 MHQLLEELKK
-1264 GRSADHEIFVQIEEN
+1264 GRDADHEIFVQIAEN

-1290 EIMTRQDRD
+1290 EIITRQDRD
-1299 GLKING
+1299 GAKVKIV

>member
-1 MEPIRLEIFLDDKT
+1 MEPIRLEIFLDDRT
-15 CSGMQSAQ
+15 RAGMQSAE
-23 RNITGMETQMQE
+23 RNITGLETQMQE

-43 LAGLQSAFKDA
+43 LTGLQSAFKDA

-89 EIPVKPNIDL
+89 EVPVKPDIDL
-99 SGYVTDEIRA
+99 SGYITDEIRG
-109 MESSGERVKA
+109 MESAGERVKA
-119 IIINLQKDIDSLRQ
+119 IIINIQKDIDSLRQ
-133 KSLESAAMGVV
+133 KSLESAATGVV

-164 TLVKYEV
+164 TLMKYEV

-219 NNIPMF
+219 NNIPIF

-240 AAGKKAT
+240 TAGKKAT

-262 AMATAITLTVVYGKE
+262 AMAAAITLTVVYGKE

-283 GLFKAKNATL
+283 GLFNAKDATL

-299 QEMALARSKASDSIK
+299 QEMALARRKASDSIK
-314 KERAELDILY
+314 KERTELDILY
-324 ARLKNTSSSTK
+324 TKLKTTSLSTK

-381 ARHYVDKVADLSVKK
+381 ARLYVDKVADLSVKK
-396 EKEEIKRLNQRAT
+396 EKEEIRRLNQKAT

-417 EQAEAEKVAAQQAQQ
+417 EQAEAEKSAAQQAQRQ
-432 KGLYGS
+432 GLYGS
-438 GNRLSIAN
+438 GNRLSAAN

-466 VNNVK
+466 VKNVK
-471 DYDRNIKTIA
+471 SYDKNIKTIA
-481 NHVDTLNLF
+481 NHIDTLNLF
-490 PQPEEGTYDYWK
+490 PQSEEGTYDYWK
-502 QQQDRAEGVLKEIKS
+502 QQQDHAEGVLKEIKS

-532 LFSLGIDNSV
+532 LFSLGIDKSV
-542 VETYKKATGQIKE
+542 VETYKKATAQIKE

-564 NGDGKTTGGADK
+564 NGDGKTTGGTDK
-576 KDYQTELAEAR
+576 NDYRTKLSDAR
-587 IRARQKFEAATV
+587 LRAQQKLEAATV

-607 KRRKQ
+607 KRRKL
-612 AKLEYDEELA
+612 AKLEYQEELS
-622 RIDRQEKKLTERL
+622 RIERHEKKLTDKL
-635 DNAKKSG
+635 DCAKQSG
-642 KKVSANDYKQ
+642 KKVSQDEYKQ
-652 VQSDGSTERS
+652 VQNDASTERA
-662 AALMIYENELDKINK
+662 AALLIYEGELDKINK
-677 EATEVERKKLEE
+677 EATEKERKKLEE
-689 YANQFQGYIT
+689 YAKQFQGYIT
-699 KRTLTEK
+699 KRTSTEK
-706 GFDEKRSVL
+706 SFDDKRDVL
-715 EKGGASQETLNEL
+715 QKSGASDETLNEL
-728 DYQKEKTLS
+728 DYQKEKALE

-748 AFKSWAANV
+748 VFKSWAANV

-772 ERELEREE
+772 ERELERAE
-780 FLHPDDKGLAAK
+780 FLNPNDKGLATR

-803 SGKMN
+803 SSKVN
-808 AQEEGK
+808 TPEQSK
-814 DKTDNKKS
+814 DNKKS
-822 IKEWSELNR
+822 IKEWSDLNR

-842 IGGTVGDVAG
+842 IGGSVGDVAG
-852 DIIKTAGTIATS
+852 DIIKTAGTIVTS

-877 NSAGAMKGTSEVAAE
+877 NSAESIEGTSKVAAE
-892 SMSNVEKAS
+892 SISTVEKAS
-901 VILTI
+901 VILAI

-912 VATAIAS
+912 VATAIVS

-938 YELALAKLN
+938 YELALVKLN

-954 NSIFGDDLW
+954 KSIFGDDLW

-984 EKIKN
+984 DKIKN
-989 RKIFSGFAGATAE
+989 RKIFTGFAGATVE
-1002 AMGLKNTFNSLGDS
+1002 AMGLKNTYKSLGDS
-1016 IANMQVKIQHKTWF
+1016 IANMQVKVQHKTWF

-1035 SSLQSAVPELF
+1035 KSLKDAVPELF
-1046 NADGSVNQD
+1046 NADGTVNQD

-1070 QENQQYLQEMSDYW
+1070 AENQQYLQEMSDYW
-1084 KAYQDAVE
+1084 KAYQEAVE
-1092 KVRDYLTDIFG
+1092 KVNDYLTDIFG
-1103 DLGSTLTDTLVDS
+1103 DLGGTLTDTLVDS
-1116 WANGTD
+1116 WANGKD
-1122 AATSYYESVSEMLEN
+1122 AATAYYESVSEMLES

-1142 IYSALFSDIFEKA
+1142 IYSTLFGDIFEKA

-1163 QNAGLS
+1163 QNADLS

-1176 YIKLLGGM
+1176 YIKLLGSM

-1213 FKPDED
+1213 FKPDE
-1219 GALQSGRSGSFT
+1219 GASQSGQSGAYTAMS
-1231 TMTQEQGTKLEGLF
+1231 QEQGTKLEGLF

-1254 IHQLLEDLKQ
+1254 IHQLLEELKL
-1264 GRSADHEIFVQIEEN
+1264 GRNADHEIFVQIAEN

-1290 EIMTRQDRD
+1290 EIITRQERD
-1299 GLKING
+1299 GVKIKG

>member
-1 MEPIRLEIFLDDKT
+1 MQPIKLEIFLDDKT
-15 CSGMQSAQ
+15 RSGMQSAE
-23 RNITGMETQMQE
+23 RNITGLETQMQE

-43 LAGLQSAFKDA
+43 LIGLQSAFKDA

-99 SGYVTDEIRA
+99 SGYVTDEIRV
-109 MESSGERVKA
+109 MESAEDQVKA
-119 IIINLQKDIDSLRQ
+119 IIINIQKDIDILRQ
-133 KSLESAAMGVV
+133 KSLESAATGIV

-171 AKQDS
+171 AKADG
-176 NDTPIMRYDPAPKLN
+176 NNTPIMQYDPAPKLN

-283 GLFKAKNATL
+283 GLFGGKTALDELRESMQKTYEVEKEANSTL
-293 DLLSAE
+293 VKTRFEFD
-299 QEMALARSKASDSIK
+299 QVIKSIK
-314 KERAELDILY
+314 NFKGSKDEERKKITELNGTYGEAFGYYETLSQWYDTLMQKSSDYIQVLVLEQKARKWIDQAVEEGDKADKIKSEGVEVNRPWFGKGGKISKFFGGSTINQFGSDPAVVAYNNKLKEVYDAEEEALKRAEEFQDEAKQI
-324 ARLKNTSSSTK
+324 REGT
-335 ERTAAVN
+335 
-342 EWIKR
+342 
-347 YPEYANILDG
+347 
-357 ENINL
+357 NINTVITGSVEEL
-362 SKLESAYKALSKEI
+362 ESGIAEKRKALKKLTNKADYDAALKVIEEEEKKLEAITGKKDKA
-376 YANAV
+376 
-381 ARHYVDKVADLSVKK
+381 
-396 EKEEIKRLNQRAT
+396 
-409 LMKAQRRV
+409 
-417 EQAEAEKVAAQQAQQ
+417 
-432 KGLYGS
+432 
-438 GNRLSIAN
+438 GN
-446 DELSSANKDLE
+446 
-457 KQQKIYDDI
+457 
-466 VNNVK
+466 
-471 DYDRNIKTIA
+471 
-481 NHVDTLNLF
+481 
-490 PQPEEGTYDYWK
+490 
-502 QQQDRAEGVLKEIKS
+502 
-517 DVKKTLDDAAKEGTD
+517 
-532 LFSLGIDNSV
+532 GID
-542 VETYKKATGQIKE
+542 
-555 ARKNLKVYD
+555 KN
-564 NGDGKTTGGADK
+564 
-576 KDYQTELAEAR
+576 DYQTELAEAR
-587 IRARQKFEAATV
+587 LRAQQKLEAATV

-622 RIDRQEKKLTERL
+622 RIDRQEKKLTEKL

-642 KKVSANDYKQ
+642 KKVSVNDYKQ
-652 VQSDGSTERS
+652 VLNDGSTERA
-662 AALMIYENELDKINK
+662 AALLVYEGELDKINK
-677 EATEVERKKLEE
+677 EAAEKERKKLEE
-689 YANQFQGYIT
+689 YAKQFQGYIT

-715 EKGGASQETLNEL
+715 EKGDASQETLNEL

-808 AQEEGK
+808 AKEEGK

-877 NSAGAMKGTSEVAAE
+877 NSAGAMTGTAEVAAE

-1002 AMGLKNTFNSLGDS
+1002 GMGLKNTFNSLGDS

-1035 SSLQSAVPELF
+1035 SSLKDAVPELF
-1046 NADGSVNQD
+1046 NADGTVNQD

-1092 KVRDYLTDIFG
+1092 KVKDYLTDIFG

-1163 QNAGLS
+1163 QNADLS

-1254 IHQLLEDLKQ
+1254 IHQLLEELKQ

-1290 EIMTRQDRD
+1290 EIMTRQERD

>member
-1 MEPIRLEIFLDDKT
+1 MEPIRLEIFLDDRT
-15 CSGMQSAQ
+15 RGGMQSAE
-23 RNITGMETQMQE
+23 RNITGLETRMQE
-35 VINILKKE
+35 VINILRKE
-43 LAGLQSAFKDA
+43 LTGLQSAFKDA

-89 EIPVKPNIDL
+89 EVPVKPDIDL
-99 SGYVTDEIRA
+99 SGYITDEIRA
-109 MESSGERVKA
+109 MESAGERVKA
-119 IIINLQKDIDSLRQ
+119 IIINIQKDIDSLRQ
-133 KSLESAAMGVV
+133 KSLESTAKGIV

-164 TLVKYEV
+164 TLMKYEV
-171 AKQDS
+171 AKQES

-262 AMATAITLTVVYGKE
+262 AMAAAITLTVVYSKE

-283 GLFKAKNATL
+283 GLFKAKDATL

-299 QEMALARSKASDSIK
+299 QEMALARRKASDSIK

-324 ARLKNTSSSTK
+324 AKLKSTSLSTK

-362 SKLESAYKALSKEI
+362 GRLEAAYKSLSKQI
-376 YANAV
+376 YASAV
-381 ARHYVDKVADLSVKK
+381 ARHYMDKISDIAVKK
-396 EKEEIKRLNQRAT
+396 DKEEIKRRNQKLTVAKAEQEYERLKTEFSKKQETGFGTAT
-409 LMKAQRRV
+409 AKTD
-417 EQAEAEKVAAQQAQQ
+417 AEKKIEKARRNVEEQ
-432 KGLYGS
+432 K
-438 GNRLSIAN
+438 
-446 DELSSANKDLE
+446 
-457 KQQKIYDDI
+457 KIYSDLI
-466 VNNVK
+466 ENVK
-471 DYDRNIKTIA
+471 SYGENIATIEDHIKTLDI
-481 NHVDTLNLF
+481 F

-532 LFSLGIDNSV
+532 LFSLGIDKSV
-542 VETYKKATGQIKE
+542 VETYKKATDQIKE

-564 NGDGKTTGGADK
+564 NGDGKTTGGTDK

-587 IRARQKFEAATV
+587 LRAQQKLEAATV

-607 KRRKQ
+607 KRRKL
-612 AKLEYDEELA
+612 AKLEYQEELS
-622 RIDRQEKKLTERL
+622 RIDRQEKKLKDKL
-635 DNAKKSG
+635 DRAKQSG
-642 KKVSANDYKQ
+642 KKVSPDEYKQ
-652 VQSDGSTERS
+652 VQNDAGTERA
-662 AALMIYENELDKINK
+662 AALLIYEGELDKINK
-677 EATEVERKKLEE
+677 EATEKERKKLEK
-689 YANQFQGYIT
+689 YAKQFQGYIT
-699 KRTLTEK
+699 KRTSTEK
-706 GFDEKRSVL
+706 SFDDKRDVL
-715 EKGGASQETLNEL
+715 QKGGASDETLSEL
-728 DYQKEKTLS
+728 DYQKEKALE

-748 AFKSWAANV
+748 VFKSWAANV

-772 ERELEREE
+772 ERELERAE
-780 FLHPDDKGLAAK
+780 FLNPDDKGLAVK
-792 RAKVSTLKNTV
+792 RAKVTTLKNTV
-803 SGKMN
+803 SGKAN
-808 AQEEGK
+808 NKEEGK
-814 DKTDNKKS
+814 DKKDNKKS

-842 IGGTVGDVAG
+842 IGNSVGDVAG
-852 DIIKTAGTIATS
+852 DIIKTAGTISTS
-864 TLSIIDGITTLSE
+864 TLSIIGGITKLSE
-877 NSAGAMKGTSEVAAE
+877 DSAEAIVGTTEVAAE
-892 SMSNVEKAS
+892 SMSTVEKAS
-901 VILTI
+901 VILVI

-938 YELALAKLN
+938 YELALVKLN

-954 NSIFGDDLW
+954 KSIFGDDLW

-984 EKIKN
+984 DKIKN
-989 RKIFSGFAGATAE
+989 RKIFTGFAGATAE
-1002 AMGLKNTFNSLGDS
+1002 AMGLKNTYKSLGDS

-1035 SSLQSAVPELF
+1035 SSLKDAVPELF
-1046 NADGSVNQD
+1046 NADGTVNQD

-1084 KAYQDAVE
+1084 KAYQEAVE
-1092 KVRDYLTDIFG
+1092 KVKDYLTDIFG
-1103 DLGSTLTDTLVDS
+1103 DLGGTLTDTLVDS

-1122 AATSYYESVSEMLEN
+1122 AATAYYDSVSEMLES

-1142 IYSALFSDIFEKA
+1142 IYSTLFGDIFEKA
-1155 QKKMLDVT
+1155 QQKMLAVT
-1163 QNAGLS
+1163 QNADLS

-1219 GALQSGRSGSFT
+1219 ASQSGRSGSFT
-1231 TMTQEQGTKLEGLF
+1231 TMSQEQGTKLEGLF

-1254 IHQLLEDLKQ
+1254 MHQLLEELKK
-1264 GRSADHEIFVQIEEN
+1264 GRDADHEIFVQIAEN

-1290 EIMTRQDRD
+1290 EIITRQDRD
-1299 GLKING
+1299 GAKVKIV

>member
-1 MEPIRLEIFLDDKT
+1 MEPIKLEIFLDDRT
-15 CSGMQSAQ
+15 RSGMQSAE
-23 RNITGMETQMQE
+23 RNITGLETQIQE

-43 LAGLQSAFKDA
+43 LTGLQSAFKDA

-99 SGYVTDEIRA
+99 SGYITDEVKA
-109 MESSGERVKA
+109 MESAGERVKA
-119 IIINLQKDIDSLRQ
+119 IIINIQKDIDSLRQ
-133 KSLESAAMGVV
+133 KSLESAATGVV

-164 TLVKYEV
+164 TLMKYEV

-176 NDTPIMRYDPAPKLN
+176 NDTPIMQYDPAPKLN

-283 GLFKAKNATL
+283 GLFKAKDATL

-324 ARLKNTSSSTK
+324 AKLKTTSLSTK

-342 EWIKR
+342 EWIKK

-362 SKLESAYKALSKEI
+362 GRLEAAYKSLSKEI

-381 ARHYVDKVADLSVKK
+381 ARHYVDKIADLSVKK
-396 EKEEIKRLNQRAT
+396 EKEEIKRLNQKLTVAKAEQEYERQLAEFNKKQETGFGTAT
-409 LMKAQRRV
+409 AKTDAEKKLEKSRRNVV
-417 EQAEAEKVAAQQAQQ
+417 EQK
-432 KGLYGS
+432 
-438 GNRLSIAN
+438 
-446 DELSSANKDLE
+446 
-457 KQQKIYDDI
+457 KIYDDLI
-466 VNNVK
+466 ENVK
-471 DYDRNIKTIA
+471 SYGENIATIENHIKTLDI
-481 NHVDTLNLF
+481 F

-532 LFSLGIDNSV
+532 LFSLGIDKSV
-542 VETYKKATGQIKE
+542 VETYKKATDQIKE

-564 NGDGKTTGGADK
+564 NGDGKTTGDTDK
-576 KDYQTELAEAR
+576 NDYQTELAEAR
-587 IRARQKFEAATV
+587 IRAQQKLEAATV

-607 KRRKQ
+607 KRRKL
-612 AKLEYDEELA
+612 AKLEYQEELS
-622 RIDRQEKKLTERL
+622 RIERQEKKLTDKL
-635 DNAKKSG
+635 DRAKQSG
-642 KKVSANDYKQ
+642 KKVSQDEYKQ
-652 VQSDGSTERS
+652 VQSDAGTERA
-662 AALMIYENELDKINK
+662 AALLIYEGELDKINK
-677 EATEVERKKLEE
+677 EATEKERKKLEE
-689 YANQFQGYIT
+689 YAKQFQGYIT
-699 KRTLTEK
+699 KRTSTEK
-706 GFDEKRSVL
+706 SFDDKRNVL
-715 EKGGASQETLNEL
+715 QKGGASDETLNEL
-728 DYQKEKTLS
+728 DYQKEKALS

-772 ERELEREE
+772 ERELERAE
-780 FLHPDDKGLAAK
+780 FLNPDDKGLAVK
-792 RAKVSTLKNTV
+792 RAKVTTLKNTV
-803 SGKMN
+803 SGKTGN
-808 AQEEGK
+808 QEEGK
-814 DKTDNKKS
+814 DKKDNKKS

-842 IGGTVGDVAG
+842 IGGAVGDVAG
-852 DIIKTAGTIATS
+852 DIIKTAGTIASS

-877 NSAGAMKGTSEVAAE
+877 NSAEGIEGTSKVAAE
-892 SMSNVEKAS
+892 SISTVEKAS
-901 VILTI
+901 VILAI

-912 VATAIAS
+912 VATAIVS

-938 YELALAKLN
+938 YELALVKLN

-954 NSIFGDDLW
+954 KSIFGDDLW

-968 NVDLAREA
+968 NVNLAKEA

-984 EKIKN
+984 DKISNRKKYSGLMALAAEVKGIKN
-989 RKIFSGFAGATAE
+989 SY
-1002 AMGLKNTFNSLGDS
+1002 NSLGDS

-1035 SSLQSAVPELF
+1035 SSLKDAAPELF
-1046 NADGSVNQD
+1046 NADGTVNQD

-1070 QENQQYLQEMSDYW
+1070 AENQQYLQEMSDYW
-1084 KAYQDAVE
+1084 KAYQNAVE
-1092 KVRDYLTDIFG
+1092 KVKDYLTDIFG
-1103 DLGSTLTDTLVDS
+1103 DLGYTLTDTLVDS

-1122 AATSYYESVSEMLEN
+1122 AATAYYDSVSEMLEN

-1142 IYSALFSDIFEKA
+1142 IYSTIFGDIFEKA
-1155 QKKMLDVT
+1155 QQKMLAVT
-1163 QNAGLS
+1163 QNADLS

-1219 GALQSGRSGSFT
+1219 GYSQSGRSGAYTAMS
-1231 TMTQEQGTKLEGLF
+1231 QEQGTLLEGIGR
-1245 TSLQDHASG
+1245 SVQDHVSG
-1254 IHQLLEDLKQ
+1254 MHQLLEELKK
-1264 GRSADHEIFVQIEEN
+1264 GRDADHEIFVQIADN

-1290 EIMTRQDRD
+1290 EIITRQERD
-1299 GLKING
+1299 GAKVKVV

>member
-1 MEPIRLEIFLDDKT
+1 MEPIRLEIFLDDRT
-15 CSGMQSAQ
+15 RGGMQSAE
-23 RNITGMETQMQE
+23 RNITGLETRMQE
-35 VINILKKE
+35 VINILRKE
-43 LAGLQSAFKDA
+43 LTGLQSAFKDA

-89 EIPVKPNIDL
+89 EVPVKPDIDL
-99 SGYVTDEIRA
+99 SGYITDEIRA
-109 MESSGERVKA
+109 MESAGERVKA
-119 IIINLQKDIDSLRQ
+119 IIINIQKDIDSLRQ
-133 KSLESAAMGVV
+133 KSLESTAKGIV

-164 TLVKYEV
+164 TLMKYEV
-171 AKQDS
+171 AKQES

-262 AMATAITLTVVYGKE
+262 AMAAAITLTVVYSKE

-283 GLFKAKNATL
+283 GLFKAKDATL

-299 QEMALARSKASDSIK
+299 QEMALARRKASDSIK

-324 ARLKNTSSSTK
+324 AKLKSTSLSTK
-335 ERTAAVN
+335 ERTAVVN

-362 SKLESAYKALSKEI
+362 GRLEAAYKSLSKQI
-376 YANAV
+376 YASAV
-381 ARHYVDKVADLSVKK
+381 ARHYMDKISDIAVKK
-396 EKEEIKRLNQRAT
+396 DKEEIKRRNQKLTVAKAEQEYERLKTEFSKKQETGFGTAT
-409 LMKAQRRV
+409 AKTD
-417 EQAEAEKVAAQQAQQ
+417 AEKKIEKARRNVEEQ
-432 KGLYGS
+432 K
-438 GNRLSIAN
+438 
-446 DELSSANKDLE
+446 
-457 KQQKIYDDI
+457 KIYSDLI
-466 VNNVK
+466 ENVK
-471 DYDRNIKTIA
+471 SYGENIATIEDHIKTLDI
-481 NHVDTLNLF
+481 F

-532 LFSLGIDNSV
+532 LFSLGIDKSV
-542 VETYKKATGQIKE
+542 VETYKKATDQIKE

-564 NGDGKTTGGADK
+564 NGDGKTTGGTDK

-587 IRARQKFEAATV
+587 LRAQQKLEAATV

-607 KRRKQ
+607 KRRKL
-612 AKLEYDEELA
+612 AKLEYQEELS
-622 RIDRQEKKLTERL
+622 RIDRQEKKLKDKL
-635 DNAKKSG
+635 DRAKQSG
-642 KKVSANDYKQ
+642 KKVSPDEYKQ
-652 VQSDGSTERS
+652 VQNDAGTERA
-662 AALMIYENELDKINK
+662 AALLIYEGELDKINK
-677 EATEVERKKLEE
+677 EATEKERKKLEE
-689 YANQFQGYIT
+689 YAKQFQGYIT
-699 KRTLTEK
+699 KRTSTEK
-706 GFDEKRSVL
+706 SFDDKRDVL
-715 EKGGASQETLNEL
+715 QKGGASDETLSEL
-728 DYQKEKTLS
+728 DYQKEKALE

-748 AFKSWAANV
+748 VFKSWAANV

-772 ERELEREE
+772 ERELERAE
-780 FLHPDDKGLAAK
+780 FLNPDDKGLAVK
-792 RAKVSTLKNTV
+792 RAKVTTLKNTV
-803 SGKMN
+803 SGKAN
-808 AQEEGK
+808 NKEEGK
-814 DKTDNKKS
+814 DKKDNKKS

-842 IGGTVGDVAG
+842 IGNSVGDVAG
-852 DIIKTAGTIATS
+852 DIIKTAGTISTS
-864 TLSIIDGITTLSE
+864 TLSIIGGITKLSE
-877 NSAGAMKGTSEVAAE
+877 DSAEAIVGTTEVAAE
-892 SMSNVEKAS
+892 SMSTVEKAS
-901 VILTI
+901 VILVI

-938 YELALAKLN
+938 YELALVKLN

-954 NSIFGDDLW
+954 KSIFGDDLW

-984 EKIKN
+984 DKIKN
-989 RKIFSGFAGATAE
+989 RKIFTGFAGATAE
-1002 AMGLKNTFNSLGDS
+1002 AMGLKNTYKSLGDS

-1035 SSLQSAVPELF
+1035 SSLKDAVPELF
-1046 NADGSVNQD
+1046 NADGTVNQD

-1084 KAYQDAVE
+1084 KAYQEAVE
-1092 KVRDYLTDIFG
+1092 KVKDYLTDIFG
-1103 DLGSTLTDTLVDS
+1103 DLGGTLTDTLVDS

-1122 AATSYYESVSEMLEN
+1122 AATAYYDSVSEMLES

-1142 IYSALFSDIFEKA
+1142 IYSTLFGDIFEKA
-1155 QKKMLDVT
+1155 QQKMLAVT
-1163 QNAGLS
+1163 QNADLS

-1254 IHQLLEDLKQ
+1254 IHQLLEELKQ

-1290 EIMTRQDRD
+1290 EIMTRQERD

>member
-1 MEPIRLEIFLDDKT
+1 MEPIKLEIFLDDRT
-15 CSGMQSAQ
+15 RGGMQSAE
-23 RNITGMETQMQE
+23 RNITGLETQMQE

-43 LAGLQSAFKDA
+43 LTGLQSAFKDA

-99 SGYVTDEIRA
+99 SGYITDEVKA
-109 MESSGERVKA
+109 MESAEERVKA
-119 IIINLQKDIDSLRQ
+119 IIINIQKDIDSLRQ
-133 KSLESAAMGVV
+133 KSLESAATGVV

-164 TLVKYEV
+164 TLMKYEV

-176 NDTPIMRYDPAPKLN
+176 NDTPIMQYDPAPKLN

-283 GLFKAKNATL
+283 GLFKAKDATL

-299 QEMALARSKASDSIK
+299 QEMALARGKASESIK
-314 KERAELDILY
+314 KERTELGILY
-324 ARLKNTSSSTK
+324 AKLKTTSLSSK

-362 SKLESAYKALSKEI
+362 GRLEAAYKSLSKQI
-376 YANAV
+376 YASAV
-381 ARHYVDKVADLSVKK
+381 ARHYMDKISDIAVKK
-396 EKEEIKRLNQRAT
+396 DKEEIKRRNQLVT
-409 LMKAQRRV
+409 LTKAQEEYNRTQERYNQLQQQTNSGKSVGQSLSAARV
-417 EQAEAEKVAAQQAQQ
+417 AYLDAEDNLK
-432 KGLYGS
+432 
-438 GNRLSIAN
+438 
-446 DELSSANKDLE
+446 
-457 KQQKIYDDI
+457 KQQKVYDDI
-466 VNNVK
+466 IENVK
-471 DYDRNIKTIA
+471 SYGENIATIE
-481 NHVDTLNLF
+481 NHIQTLDIF

-532 LFSLGIDNSV
+532 LFSLGIDKSV
-542 VETYKKATGQIKE
+542 VETYKKATDQIKE

-564 NGDGKTTGGADK
+564 NGDGKTTGGTDK

-587 IRARQKFEAATV
+587 LRAQQKLEAATV

-607 KRRKQ
+607 KRRKL
-612 AKLEYDEELA
+612 AKLEYQEELS
-622 RIDRQEKKLTERL
+622 RIDRQEKKLKDKL
-635 DNAKKSG
+635 DRAKQSG
-642 KKVSANDYKQ
+642 KKVSPDEYKQ
-652 VQSDGSTERS
+652 VQNDAGTERA
-662 AALMIYENELDKINK
+662 AALLIYEGELDKINK
-677 EATEVERKKLEE
+677 EAIEKERKKLEE
-689 YANQFQGYIT
+689 YAKQFQGYIT
-699 KRTLTEK
+699 KRTSTEK
-706 GFDEKRSVL
+706 SFDDKRDVL
-715 EKGGASQETLNEL
+715 QKGGASDETLNEL
-728 DYQKEKTLS
+728 DYQKEKALE

-748 AFKSWAANV
+748 VFKSWAANV

-772 ERELEREE
+772 EQELERAE
-780 FLHPDDKGLAAK
+780 FLNPDDKGLAVK
-792 RAKVSTLKNTV
+792 RAKVTTLKNTV
-803 SGKMN
+803 SGKTN
-808 AQEEGK
+808 NKEEGK
-814 DKTDNKKS
+814 DKKDNKKS

-842 IGGTVGDVAG
+842 IGNSVGDVAG
-852 DIIKTAGTIATS
+852 DIIKTAGTISTS
-864 TLSIIDGITTLSE
+864 TLSIIDGITKLSE
-877 NSAGAMKGTSEVAAE
+877 DSAEAIVGTTEVAAE
-892 SMSNVEKAS
+892 SMSTVEKAS
-901 VILTI
+901 VILVI

-938 YELALAKLN
+938 YDLALVKLN

-954 NSIFGDDLW
+954 KSIFGDDLW
-963 GNAIK
+963 SNAIR

-984 EKIKN
+984 DKIKN
-989 RKIFSGFAGATAE
+989 RKIFTGFAGATAE
-1002 AMGLKNTFNSLGDS
+1002 AMGLKNTYKSLGDS

-1035 SSLQSAVPELF
+1035 SSLKDAVPELF
-1046 NADGSVNQD
+1046 NADGTVNQD

-1084 KAYQDAVE
+1084 KAYQEAVE
-1092 KVRDYLTDIFG
+1092 KVKDYLTDIFG
-1103 DLGSTLTDTLVDS
+1103 DLGGTLTDTLVDS

-1122 AATSYYESVSEMLEN
+1122 AATAYYDSVSEMLES

-1142 IYSALFSDIFEKA
+1142 IYSTIFGDIFEKA
-1155 QKKMLDVT
+1155 QQKMLAVT
-1163 QNAGLS
+1163 QNADLS

-1219 GALQSGRSGSFT
+1219 GYSQSGRSGAYTAMS
-1231 TMTQEQGTKLEGLF
+1231 QEQGTLLEGIGR
-1245 TSLQDHASG
+1245 SVQDHASG
-1254 IHQLLEDLKQ
+1254 MHQLLEELKK
-1264 GRSADHEIFVQIEEN
+1264 GRDADHEIFVQIAEN

-1290 EIMTRQDRD
+1290 EIITRQDRD
-1299 GLKING
+1299 GAKVKIV

>member
-1 MEPIRLEIFLDDKT
+1 MEPIRLEIFLDDRT
-15 CSGMQSAQ
+15 RGGMQSAE
-23 RNITGMETQMQE
+23 RNITGLETRMQE
-35 VINILKKE
+35 VINILRKE
-43 LAGLQSAFKDA
+43 LTGLQSAFKDA

-89 EIPVKPNIDL
+89 EVPVKPDIDL
-99 SGYVTDEIRA
+99 SGYITDEIRA

-119 IIINLQKDIDSLRQ
+119 IIINIQKDIDSLRQ
-133 KSLESAAMGVV
+133 KSLESTAKGIV

-164 TLVKYEV
+164 TLMKYEV
-171 AKQDS
+171 AKQES

-262 AMATAITLTVVYGKE
+262 AMAAAITLTVVYSKE

-283 GLFKAKNATL
+283 GLFKAKDATL

-299 QEMALARSKASDSIK
+299 QEMALARRKASDSIK

-324 ARLKNTSSSTK
+324 AKLKSTSLSTK

-362 SKLESAYKALSKEI
+362 GRLEAAYKSLSKQI
-376 YANAV
+376 YASAV
-381 ARHYVDKVADLSVKK
+381 ARHYMDKISDIAVKK
-396 EKEEIKRLNQRAT
+396 DKEEIKRRNQKLTVAKAEQEYERLKTEFSKKQETGFGTAT
-409 LMKAQRRV
+409 AKTD
-417 EQAEAEKVAAQQAQQ
+417 AEKKIEKARRNVEEQ
-432 KGLYGS
+432 K
-438 GNRLSIAN
+438 
-446 DELSSANKDLE
+446 
-457 KQQKIYDDI
+457 KIYSDLI
-466 VNNVK
+466 ENVK
-471 DYDRNIKTIA
+471 SYGENIATIEDHIKTLDI
-481 NHVDTLNLF
+481 F

-502 QQQDRAEGVLKEIKS
+502 QQQDRAEDILKEIKS

-532 LFSLGIDNSV
+532 LFSLGIDKSV
-542 VETYKKATGQIKE
+542 VETYKKATDQIKE

-564 NGDGKTTGGADK
+564 NGDGKTTGGTDK

-587 IRARQKFEAATV
+587 LRAQQKLEAATV

-607 KRRKQ
+607 KRRKL
-612 AKLEYDEELA
+612 AKLEYQEELS
-622 RIDRQEKKLTERL
+622 RIDRQEKKLKDKL
-635 DNAKKSG
+635 DRAKQSG
-642 KKVSANDYKQ
+642 KKVSPDEYKQ
-652 VQSDGSTERS
+652 VQNDAGTERA
-662 AALMIYENELDKINK
+662 AALLIYEGELDKINK
-677 EATEVERKKLEE
+677 EATEKERKKLEE
-689 YANQFQGYIT
+689 YAKQFQGYIT
-699 KRTLTEK
+699 KRTSTEK
-706 GFDEKRSVL
+706 SFDDKRNVL
-715 EKGGASQETLNEL
+715 QKGGASDETLNEL
-728 DYQKEKTLS
+728 DYQKEKALE

-748 AFKSWAANV
+748 VFKSWAANV

-772 ERELEREE
+772 ERELERAE
-780 FLHPDDKGLAAK
+780 FLNPDDKGLAVK
-792 RAKVSTLKNTV
+792 RAKVTTLKNTV
-803 SGKMN
+803 SGKAN
-808 AQEEGK
+808 NKEEGK
-814 DKTDNKKS
+814 DKKDNKKS

-842 IGGTVGDVAG
+842 IGNSVGDVAG
-852 DIIKTAGTIATS
+852 DIIKPAGTISTS
-864 TLSIIDGITTLSE
+864 TLSIIGGITKLSE
-877 NSAGAMKGTSEVAAE
+877 DSAEAIVGTTEVAAE
-892 SMSNVEKAS
+892 SMSTVEKAS
-901 VILTI
+901 VILVI

-938 YELALAKLN
+938 YELALVKLN

-954 NSIFGDDLW
+954 KSIFGDDLW

-984 EKIKN
+984 DKIKN
-989 RKIFSGFAGATAE
+989 RKIFTGFAGATAE
-1002 AMGLKNTFNSLGDS
+1002 AMGLKNTYKSLGDS

-1035 SSLQSAVPELF
+1035 SSLKDAVPELF
-1046 NADGSVNQD
+1046 NADGTVNQD

-1084 KAYQDAVE
+1084 KAYQEAVE
-1092 KVRDYLTDIFG
+1092 KVKDYLTDIFG
-1103 DLGSTLTDTLVDS
+1103 DLGGTLTDTLVDS

-1122 AATSYYESVSEMLEN
+1122 AATAYYDSVSEMLES

-1142 IYSALFSDIFEKA
+1142 IYSTLFGDIFEKA
-1155 QKKMLDVT
+1155 QQKMLAVT
-1163 QNAGLS
+1163 QNADLS

-1219 GALQSGRSGSFT
+1219 ASQSGRSGSFT
-1231 TMTQEQGTKLEGLF
+1231 TMSQEQGTKLEGLF

-1254 IHQLLEDLKQ
+1254 MHQLLEELKK
-1264 GRSADHEIFVQIEEN
+1264 GRDADHEIFVQIAEN

-1290 EIMTRQDRD
+1290 EIITRQDRD
-1299 GLKING
+1299 GAKVKIV

>member
-1 MEPIRLEIFLDDKT
+1 MEPIKLEIFLDDRT
-15 CSGMQSAQ
+15 RSGMQSAE
-23 RNITGMETQMQE
+23 RNITGLETQMQE

-43 LAGLQSAFKDA
+43 LTGLQSAFKDA

-89 EIPVKPNIDL
+89 EVPVKPDIDL
-99 SGYVTDEIRA
+99 SGYITDEIRA

-119 IIINLQKDIDSLRQ
+119 IIINIQKDIDSLRQ
-133 KSLESAAMGVV
+133 KSLESAATGVV

-164 TLVKYEV
+164 TLMKYEV
-171 AKQDS
+171 AKQES

-262 AMATAITLTVVYGKE
+262 AMAAAITLTVVYGKE

-283 GLFKAKNATL
+283 GLFKAKDATL

-299 QEMALARSKASDSIK
+299 QEMALARRKASDSIK

-324 ARLKNTSSSTK
+324 AKLKSTSLSTK

-362 SKLESAYKALSKEI
+362 GRLEAAYKSLSKQI
-376 YANAV
+376 YASAV
-381 ARHYVDKVADLSVKK
+381 ARHYMDKISDIAVKK
-396 EKEEIKRLNQRAT
+396 DKEEIKRRNQKLTVAKAEQEYERLKTEFSKKQETGFGTAT
-409 LMKAQRRV
+409 AKTD
-417 EQAEAEKVAAQQAQQ
+417 AEKKIEKARRNVEEQ
-432 KGLYGS
+432 K
-438 GNRLSIAN
+438 
-446 DELSSANKDLE
+446 
-457 KQQKIYDDI
+457 KIYSDLI
-466 VNNVK
+466 ENVK
-471 DYDRNIKTIA
+471 SYGENIATIEDHIKTLDI
-481 NHVDTLNLF
+481 F

-532 LFSLGIDNSV
+532 LFSLGIDKSV
-542 VETYKKATGQIKE
+542 VETYKKATDQIKE

-564 NGDGKTTGGADK
+564 NGDGKTTGGTDK
-576 KDYQTELAEAR
+576 KDYRTELSDAR
-587 IRARQKFEAATV
+587 LRAQQKLEAATV

-607 KRRKQ
+607 KRRKL
-612 AKLEYDEELA
+612 AKLEYQEELS
-622 RIDRQEKKLTERL
+622 RIDRQEKKLKDKL
-635 DNAKKSG
+635 DRAKQSG
-642 KKVSANDYKQ
+642 KKVSPDEYKQ
-652 VQSDGSTERS
+652 VQNDASTERA
-662 AALMIYENELDKINK
+662 AALLIYEGELDKINK
-677 EATEVERKKLEE
+677 EATEKERKKLEE
-689 YANQFQGYIT
+689 YAKQFQGYIT
-699 KRTLTEK
+699 KRTSTEK
-706 GFDEKRSVL
+706 SFDDKRDVL
-715 EKGGASQETLNEL
+715 QKGGASDETLSEL
-728 DYQKEKTLS
+728 DYQKEKALE

-748 AFKSWAANV
+748 VFKSWAANV

-772 ERELEREE
+772 ERELERAE
-780 FLHPDDKGLAAK
+780 FLNPDDKGLAVK
-792 RAKVSTLKNTV
+792 RAKVTTLKNTV
-803 SGKMN
+803 SGKAN
-808 AQEEGK
+808 NKEEGK
-814 DKTDNKKS
+814 DKKDNKKS

-842 IGGTVGDVAG
+842 IGNSVGDVAG
-852 DIIKTAGTIATS
+852 DIIKTAGTISTS
-864 TLSIIDGITTLSE
+864 TLSIIGGITKLSE
-877 NSAGAMKGTSEVAAE
+877 DSAEAIVGTTEVAAE
-892 SMSNVEKAS
+892 SMSTVEKAS
-901 VILTI
+901 VILVI

-938 YELALAKLN
+938 YELALVKLN

-954 NSIFGDDLW
+954 KSIFGDDLW

-984 EKIKN
+984 DKIKN
-989 RKIFSGFAGATAE
+989 RKIFTGFAGATAE
-1002 AMGLKNTFNSLGDS
+1002 AMGLKNTYKSLGDS

-1035 SSLQSAVPELF
+1035 SSLKDAVPELF
-1046 NADGSVNQD
+1046 NADGTVNQD

-1092 KVRDYLTDIFG
+1092 KVKDYLTDIFG
-1103 DLGSTLTDTLVDS
+1103 DLGGTLTDTLVDS

-1122 AATSYYESVSEMLEN
+1122 AATAYYDSVSEMLES

-1142 IYSALFSDIFEKA
+1142 IYSTIFGDIFEKA
-1155 QKKMLDVT
+1155 QQKMLAVT
-1163 QNAGLS
+1163 QNADLS

-1219 GALQSGRSGSFT
+1219 GYSQSGRSGAYTAMS
-1231 TMTQEQGTKLEGLF
+1231 QEQGTLLEGIGR
-1245 TSLQDHASG
+1245 SVQDHVSG
-1254 IHQLLEDLKQ
+1254 MHQLLEELKK
-1264 GRSADHEIFVQIEEN
+1264 GRDADHEIFVQIAEN

-1290 EIMTRQDRD
+1290 EIITRQDRD
-1299 GLKING
+1299 GAKVKIV

>member
-1 MEPIRLEIFLDDKT
+1 MEPIKLEIFLDDRT
-15 CSGMQSAQ
+15 RSGMQSAE
-23 RNITGMETQMQE
+23 RNITGLETQMQE

-43 LAGLQSAFKDA
+43 LTGLQSAFKDA

-99 SGYVTDEIRA
+99 SGYITDEVKA
-109 MESSGERVKA
+109 MESAGERVKA
-119 IIINLQKDIDSLRQ
+119 IIINIQKDIDALRQ
-133 KSLESAAMGVV
+133 KSLESAAVGVV

-164 TLVKYEV
+164 TLVRYEV

-262 AMATAITLTVVYGKE
+262 AMAAAITLTVVYGKE

-283 GLFKAKNATL
+283 GLFGGKTALDELRESMQKTYEVEKEANSTL
-293 DLLSAE
+293 VKTRF
-299 QEMALARSKASDSIK
+299 EMDQVIKSIK
-314 KERAELDILY
+314 NFKGSKDEERKKVTELNSTYGEAFGYYQTLSEWYDTLMQKSSDYIQVLVLEQKARKWIDQAVEEGDKGDKIKSEGIESNRPWFGKGGKISKFFGGGTTNQFGSDPAVVAYNNKLKEVYDAEEDALKRAEEFQGE
-324 ARLKNTSSSTK
+324 A
-335 ERTAAVN
+335 
-342 EWIKR
+342 KR
-347 YPEYANILDG
+347 IREG
-357 ENINL
+357 TNINTVITGSVEEL
-362 SKLESAYKALSKEI
+362 ESSIAEKRKALKKLTNKADYDAELKVIEEEEKKLEAITGKK
-376 YANAV
+376 
-381 ARHYVDKVADLSVKK
+381 DK
-396 EKEEIKRLNQRAT
+396 
-409 LMKAQRRV
+409 
-417 EQAEAEKVAAQQAQQ
+417 
-432 KGLYGS
+432 G
-438 GNRLSIAN
+438 GN
-446 DELSSANKDLE
+446 
-457 KQQKIYDDI
+457 
-466 VNNVK
+466 
-471 DYDRNIKTIA
+471 
-481 NHVDTLNLF
+481 
-490 PQPEEGTYDYWK
+490 GT
-502 QQQDRAEGVLKEIKS
+502 
-517 DVKKTLDDAAKEGTD
+517 
-532 LFSLGIDNSV
+532 
-542 VETYKKATGQIKE
+542 
-555 ARKNLKVYD
+555 
-564 NGDGKTTGGADK
+564 DK

-587 IRARQKFEAATV
+587 IRAQQKLEAATV

-607 KRRKQ
+607 KRRKL
-612 AKLEYDEELA
+612 AGLEYLEELS
-622 RIDRQEKKLTERL
+622 RIDQQEKKLKDKL
-635 DNAKKSG
+635 DHAKQSG
-642 KKVSANDYKQ
+642 KKVSPDEYKQ
-652 VQSDGSTERS
+652 VQNDASTERA

-677 EATEVERKKLEE
+677 DATEVERKKLEE
-689 YANQFQGYIT
+689 YASQFQGYIT
-699 KRTLTEK
+699 KRTSTEK
-706 GFDEKRSVL
+706 SFDDKRDVL
-715 EKGGASQETLNEL
+715 QKGGASDETLNEL
-728 DYQKEKTLS
+728 DYQKGKALE

-748 AFKSWAANV
+748 VFKSWAANV

-772 ERELEREE
+772 EQELERAE
-780 FLHPDDKGLAAK
+780 FLNTDDEGLATR

-803 SGKMN
+803 SSKMN
-808 AQEEGK
+808 TQGEGK
-814 DKTDNKKS
+814 DKKDNKKS

-831 VLGDVEDSFND
+831 VLGDVEDSFDD
-842 IGGTVGDVAG
+842 IGGAVGDVAG
-852 DIIKTAGTIATS
+852 DIIKTAGTIASS

-877 NSAGAMKGTSEVAAE
+877 NSAEGIKGTSEVAAE
-892 SMSNVEKAS
+892 SMSTVEKAS

-912 VATAIAS
+912 VATAIVS

-938 YELALAKLN
+938 YELALVKLN

-954 NSIFGDDLW
+954 KSIFGDDLW

-984 EKIKN
+984 DKIKN
-989 RKIFSGFAGATAE
+989 RKIFTGFAGATAE
-1002 AMGLKNTFNSLGDS
+1002 AMGLKNTYKSLGDS
-1016 IANMQVKIQHKTWF
+1016 IVNMQVKIQHKTWF

-1035 SSLQSAVPELF
+1035 SSLKDAVPELF
-1046 NADGSVNQD
+1046 NADGTVNQD

-1084 KAYQDAVE
+1084 KAYQEAVE
-1092 KVRDYLTDIFG
+1092 KVKDYLTDIFG
-1103 DLGSTLTDTLVDS
+1103 DLGGTLTDTLVDS
-1116 WANGTD
+1116 WANDTD
-1122 AATSYYESVSEMLEN
+1122 AATAYYDSVSEMLES

-1142 IYSALFSDIFEKA
+1142 IYSTIFGDIFEKA
-1155 QKKMLDVT
+1155 QQKMLAVT
-1163 QNAGLS
+1163 QNADLS

-1213 FKPDED
+1213 FKPDEN
-1219 GALQSGRSGSFT
+1219 GTSQSGRSGAYTAMS
-1231 TMTQEQGTKLEGLF
+1231 QEQGTKLEGLF

-1254 IHQLLEDLKQ
+1254 MHQLLEELKK
-1264 GRSADHEIFVQIEEN
+1264 GRDADHEIFVQIAEN

-1290 EIMTRQDRD
+1290 EIITRQERD
-1299 GLKING
+1299 GAKVKIV

>member
-1 MEPIRLEIFLDDKT
+1 MQPIKLEIFLDDKT
-15 CSGMQSAQ
+15 RSGMQSAE
-23 RNITGMETQMQE
+23 RNITGLETQMQE

-43 LAGLQSAFKDA
+43 LIGLQSAFKDA

-99 SGYVTDEIRA
+99 SGYVTDEIRV
-109 MESSGERVKA
+109 MESAEDQVKA
-119 IIINLQKDIDSLRQ
+119 IIINIQKDIDILRQ
-133 KSLESAAMGVV
+133 KSLESAATGIV

-171 AKQDS
+171 AKADG
-176 NDTPIMRYDPAPKLN
+176 NNTPIMQYDPAPKLN

-283 GLFKAKNATL
+283 GLFGGKTALDELRESMQKTYEVEKEANSTL
-293 DLLSAE
+293 VKTRFEFD
-299 QEMALARSKASDSIK
+299 QVIKSIK
-314 KERAELDILY
+314 NFKGSKDEERKKITELNGTYGEAFGYYETLSQWYDTLMQKSSDYIQVLVLEQKARKWIDQAVEEGDKADKIKSEGVEVNRPWFGKGGKISKFFGGSTINQFGSDPAVVAYNNKLKEVYDAEEEALKRAEEFQDEAKQI
-324 ARLKNTSSSTK
+324 REGT
-335 ERTAAVN
+335 
-342 EWIKR
+342 
-347 YPEYANILDG
+347 
-357 ENINL
+357 NINTVITGSVEEL
-362 SKLESAYKALSKEI
+362 ESGIAEKRKALKKLTNKADYDAALKVIEEEEKKLEAITGKKDKA
-376 YANAV
+376 
-381 ARHYVDKVADLSVKK
+381 
-396 EKEEIKRLNQRAT
+396 
-409 LMKAQRRV
+409 
-417 EQAEAEKVAAQQAQQ
+417 
-432 KGLYGS
+432 
-438 GNRLSIAN
+438 GN
-446 DELSSANKDLE
+446 
-457 KQQKIYDDI
+457 
-466 VNNVK
+466 
-471 DYDRNIKTIA
+471 
-481 NHVDTLNLF
+481 
-490 PQPEEGTYDYWK
+490 
-502 QQQDRAEGVLKEIKS
+502 
-517 DVKKTLDDAAKEGTD
+517 
-532 LFSLGIDNSV
+532 GID
-542 VETYKKATGQIKE
+542 
-555 ARKNLKVYD
+555 KN
-564 NGDGKTTGGADK
+564 
-576 KDYQTELAEAR
+576 DYQTELAEAR
-587 IRARQKFEAATV
+587 LRAQQKLEAATV

-622 RIDRQEKKLTERL
+622 RIDRQEKKLTEKL

-642 KKVSANDYKQ
+642 KKVSVNDYKQ
-652 VQSDGSTERS
+652 VLNDGSTERA
-662 AALMIYENELDKINK
+662 AALLVYEGELDKINK
-677 EATEVERKKLEE
+677 EAAEKERKKLEE
-689 YANQFQGYIT
+689 YAKQFQGYIT

-715 EKGGASQETLNEL
+715 EKGDASQETLNEL

-808 AQEEGK
+808 AKEEGK

-877 NSAGAMKGTSEVAAE
+877 NSAGAMTGTAEVAAE

-1035 SSLQSAVPELF
+1035 SSLKDAVPELF

-1092 KVRDYLTDIFG
+1092 KVKDYLTDIFG

-1163 QNAGLS
+1163 QNADLS

-1254 IHQLLEDLKQ
+1254 IHQLLEELKQ

-1290 EIMTRQDRD
+1290 EIMTRQERD

>member
-1 MEPIRLEIFLDDKT
+1 MEPIRLEIFLDDRT
-15 CSGMQSAQ
+15 RGGMQSAE
-23 RNITGMETQMQE
+23 RNITGLETRMQE
-35 VINILKKE
+35 VINILRKE
-43 LAGLQSAFKDA
+43 LTGLQSAFKDA

-89 EIPVKPNIDL
+89 EVPVKPDIDL
-99 SGYVTDEIRA
+99 SGYITDEIRA
-109 MESSGERVKA
+109 MESAGERVKA
-119 IIINLQKDIDSLRQ
+119 IIINIQKDIDSLRQ
-133 KSLESAAMGVV
+133 KSLESTATGVV

-164 TLVKYEV
+164 TLMKYEV
-171 AKQDS
+171 AKQES

-262 AMATAITLTVVYGKE
+262 AMAAAITLTVVYGKE

-283 GLFKAKNATL
+283 GLFKAKDATL

-299 QEMALARSKASDSIK
+299 QEMALARRKASDSIK

-324 ARLKNTSSSTK
+324 AKLKSTSLSTK

-362 SKLESAYKALSKEI
+362 GRLEAAYKSLSKQI
-376 YANAV
+376 YASAV
-381 ARHYVDKVADLSVKK
+381 ARHYMDKISDIAVKK
-396 EKEEIKRLNQRAT
+396 DKEEIKRRNQKLTVAKAEQEYERLKTEFSKKQETGFGTAT
-409 LMKAQRRV
+409 AKTD
-417 EQAEAEKVAAQQAQQ
+417 AEKKIEKARRNVEEQ
-432 KGLYGS
+432 K
-438 GNRLSIAN
+438 
-446 DELSSANKDLE
+446 
-457 KQQKIYDDI
+457 KIYSDLI
-466 VNNVK
+466 ENVK
-471 DYDRNIKTIA
+471 SYGENIATIEDHIKTLDI
-481 NHVDTLNLF
+481 F

-517 DVKKTLDDAAKEGTD
+517 DVKKALDDAAKEGTD
-532 LFSLGIDNSV
+532 LFSLGIDKSV
-542 VETYKKATGQIKE
+542 VETYKKATDQIKE

-564 NGDGKTTGGADK
+564 NGDGKTTGGTDK

-587 IRARQKFEAATV
+587 LRAQQKLEAATV

-607 KRRKQ
+607 KRRKL
-612 AKLEYDEELA
+612 AKLEYQEELS
-622 RIDRQEKKLTERL
+622 RIDRQEKKLKDKL
-635 DNAKKSG
+635 DRAKQSG
-642 KKVSANDYKQ
+642 KKVSPDEYKQ
-652 VQSDGSTERS
+652 VQNDAGTERA
-662 AALMIYENELDKINK
+662 AALLIYEGELDKINK
-677 EATEVERKKLEE
+677 EATEKERKKLEE
-689 YANQFQGYIT
+689 YAKQFQGYIT
-699 KRTLTEK
+699 KRTSTEK
-706 GFDEKRSVL
+706 SFDDKRDVL
-715 EKGGASQETLNEL
+715 QKGGASDETLSEL
-728 DYQKEKTLS
+728 DYQKEKALE

-748 AFKSWAANV
+748 VFKSWAANV

-772 ERELEREE
+772 ERELERAE
-780 FLHPDDKGLAAK
+780 FLNPDDKGLAVK
-792 RAKVSTLKNTV
+792 RAKVTTLKNTV
-803 SGKMN
+803 SGKAN
-808 AQEEGK
+808 NKEEGK
-814 DKTDNKKS
+814 DKKDNKKS

-842 IGGTVGDVAG
+842 IGNSVGDVAG
-852 DIIKTAGTIATS
+852 DIIKTAGTISTS
-864 TLSIIDGITTLSE
+864 TLSIIGGITKLSE
-877 NSAGAMKGTSEVAAE
+877 DSAEAIVGTTEVAAE
-892 SMSNVEKAS
+892 SMSTVEKAS
-901 VILTI
+901 VILVI

-938 YELALAKLN
+938 YELALVKLN

-954 NSIFGDDLW
+954 KSIFGDDLW

-984 EKIKN
+984 DKIKN
-989 RKIFSGFAGATAE
+989 RKIFTGFAGATAE
-1002 AMGLKNTFNSLGDS
+1002 AMGLKNTYKSLGDS

-1035 SSLQSAVPELF
+1035 SSLKDAVPELF
-1046 NADGSVNQD
+1046 NADGTVNQD

-1092 KVRDYLTDIFG
+1092 KVKDYLTDIFG
-1103 DLGSTLTDTLVDS
+1103 ELGGTLTDTLVDS

-1122 AATSYYESVSEMLEN
+1122 AATAYYDSVSEMLES

-1142 IYSALFSDIFEKA
+1142 IYSTLFGDIFEKA
-1155 QKKMLDVT
+1155 QQKMLAVT
-1163 QNAGLS
+1163 QDADLS

-1176 YIKLLGGM
+1176 YIKLLSGM
-1184 TDEVLGKQGDF
+1184 TDEVMGKQGDF

-1219 GALQSGRSGSFT
+1219 ASQSGRSGAYTAMS
-1231 TMTQEQGTKLEGLF
+1231 QEQGTLLEGIGR
-1245 TSLQDHASG
+1245 SVQDHVSG
-1254 IHQLLEDLKQ
+1254 MHQLLEELKK
-1264 GRSADHEIFVQIEEN
+1264 GRDADHEIFVQIAEN

-1290 EIMTRQDRD
+1290 EIITRQDRD
-1299 GLKING
+1299 GAKVKIV

>member
-1 MEPIRLEIFLDDKT
+1 MEPIRLEIFLDDRT
-15 CSGMQSAQ
+15 RGGMQSAE
-23 RNITGMETQMQE
+23 RNITGLETRMQE

-43 LAGLQSAFKDA
+43 LVGLQSAFKDA

-89 EIPVKPNIDL
+89 EVPVKPDIDL
-99 SGYVTDEIRA
+99 SGYITDEIRA

-119 IIINLQKDIDSLRQ
+119 IIINIQKDIDSLRQ
-133 KSLESAAMGVV
+133 KSLESAATGIV

-171 AKQDS
+171 AKADG
-176 NDTPIMRYDPAPKLN
+176 NNTPIMQYDPAPKLN

-283 GLFKAKNATL
+283 GLFGGKTALDELRESMQKTYEVEKEANSTL
-293 DLLSAE
+293 VKTRFEFD
-299 QEMALARSKASDSIK
+299 QVIKSIK
-314 KERAELDILY
+314 NFKGSKDEERKKITELNSTYGEAFGYYETLSQWYDTLMQKSSDYIQVLVLEQKARKWIDQAVEEGDKADKIKSEGVEVNRPWFGKGGKISKFFGGSTTNQFGSDPAVVAYTNKLKEVYDAEEEALKRAEEFQDEAKQI
-324 ARLKNTSSSTK
+324 REGT
-335 ERTAAVN
+335 
-342 EWIKR
+342 
-347 YPEYANILDG
+347 
-357 ENINL
+357 NINTVITGSVEEL
-362 SKLESAYKALSKEI
+362 ESGIAEKRKALKKLTNKADYDAALKVIEEEEKKLEAITGKKDKA
-376 YANAV
+376 
-381 ARHYVDKVADLSVKK
+381 
-396 EKEEIKRLNQRAT
+396 
-409 LMKAQRRV
+409 
-417 EQAEAEKVAAQQAQQ
+417 
-432 KGLYGS
+432 
-438 GNRLSIAN
+438 GN
-446 DELSSANKDLE
+446 
-457 KQQKIYDDI
+457 
-466 VNNVK
+466 
-471 DYDRNIKTIA
+471 
-481 NHVDTLNLF
+481 
-490 PQPEEGTYDYWK
+490 
-502 QQQDRAEGVLKEIKS
+502 
-517 DVKKTLDDAAKEGTD
+517 
-532 LFSLGIDNSV
+532 GID
-542 VETYKKATGQIKE
+542 
-555 ARKNLKVYD
+555 KN
-564 NGDGKTTGGADK
+564 
-576 KDYQTELAEAR
+576 DYQTELAEAR
-587 IRARQKFEAATV
+587 LRAQQKLEAATV

-607 KRRKQ
+607 KRCKQ

-803 SGKMN
+803 SSKMN
-808 AQEEGK
+808 AKEEGK

-877 NSAGAMKGTSEVAAE
+877 NSAGAMTGTAEVAAE

-1035 SSLQSAVPELF
+1035 SSLKDAVPELF
-1046 NADGSVNQD
+1046 NADGTVNQD

-1092 KVRDYLTDIFG
+1092 KVKDYLTDIFG

-1116 WANGTD
+1116 WANSTD

-1163 QNAGLS
+1163 QNADLS

-1254 IHQLLEDLKQ
+1254 IHQLLEELKQ

-1290 EIMTRQDRD
+1290 EIMTRQERD

>member
-1 MEPIRLEIFLDDKT
+1 MEPIRLEIFLDDRT
-15 CSGMQSAQ
+15 RGGMQSAE
-23 RNITGMETQMQE
+23 RNITGLETRMQE
-35 VINILKKE
+35 VINILRKE
-43 LAGLQSAFKDA
+43 LTGLQSAFKDA

-89 EIPVKPNIDL
+89 EVPVKPDIDL
-99 SGYVTDEIRA
+99 SGYITDEIRA

-119 IIINLQKDIDSLRQ
+119 IIINIQKDIDSLRQ
-133 KSLESAAMGVV
+133 KSLESTAKGIV

-164 TLVKYEV
+164 TLMKYEV
-171 AKQDS
+171 AKQES

-262 AMATAITLTVVYGKE
+262 AMAAAITLTVVYGKE

-283 GLFKAKNATL
+283 GLFKAKDATL

-299 QEMALARSKASDSIK
+299 QEMALARRKASDSIK

-324 ARLKNTSSSTK
+324 AKLKSTSLSTK

-362 SKLESAYKALSKEI
+362 GRLEAAYKSLSKQI
-376 YANAV
+376 YASAV
-381 ARHYVDKVADLSVKK
+381 ARHYMDKISDIAVKK
-396 EKEEIKRLNQRAT
+396 DKEEIKRRNQKLTVAKAEQEYERLKTEFSKKQETGFGTAT
-409 LMKAQRRV
+409 AKTD
-417 EQAEAEKVAAQQAQQ
+417 AEKKIEKARRNVEEQ
-432 KGLYGS
+432 K
-438 GNRLSIAN
+438 
-446 DELSSANKDLE
+446 
-457 KQQKIYDDI
+457 KIYSDLI
-466 VNNVK
+466 ENVK
-471 DYDRNIKTIA
+471 SYGENIATIEDHIKTLDI
-481 NHVDTLNLF
+481 F

-502 QQQDRAEGVLKEIKS
+502 QQQDRAEDILKEIKS

-532 LFSLGIDNSV
+532 LFSLGIDKSV
-542 VETYKKATGQIKE
+542 VETYKKATDQIKE

-564 NGDGKTTGGADK
+564 NGDGKTTGGTDK

-587 IRARQKFEAATV
+587 LRAQQKLEAATV

-607 KRRKQ
+607 KRRKL
-612 AKLEYDEELA
+612 AKLEYQEELS
-622 RIDRQEKKLTERL
+622 RIDRQEKKLKDKL
-635 DNAKKSG
+635 DRAKQSG
-642 KKVSANDYKQ
+642 KKVSPDEYKQ
-652 VQSDGSTERS
+652 VQNDAGTERA
-662 AALMIYENELDKINK
+662 AALLIYEGELDKINK
-677 EATEVERKKLEE
+677 EATEKERKKLEE
-689 YANQFQGYIT
+689 YAKQFQGYIT
-699 KRTLTEK
+699 KRTSTEK
-706 GFDEKRSVL
+706 SFDDKRNVL
-715 EKGGASQETLNEL
+715 QKGGASDETLNEL
-728 DYQKEKTLS
+728 DYQKEKALE

-748 AFKSWAANV
+748 VFKSWAANV

-772 ERELEREE
+772 ERELERAE
-780 FLHPDDKGLAAK
+780 FLNPDDKGLAVK
-792 RAKVSTLKNTV
+792 RAKVTTLKNTV
-803 SGKMN
+803 SGKAN
-808 AQEEGK
+808 NKEEGK
-814 DKTDNKKS
+814 DKKDNKKS

-842 IGGTVGDVAG
+842 IGNSVGDVAG
-852 DIIKTAGTIATS
+852 DIIKTAGTISTS
-864 TLSIIDGITTLSE
+864 TLSIIGGITKLSE
-877 NSAGAMKGTSEVAAE
+877 DSAEAIVGTTEVAAE
-892 SMSNVEKAS
+892 SMSTVEKAS
-901 VILTI
+901 VILVI

-938 YELALAKLN
+938 YELALVKLN

-954 NSIFGDDLW
+954 KSIFGDDLW

-984 EKIKN
+984 DKIKN
-989 RKIFSGFAGATAE
+989 RKIFTGFAGATAE
-1002 AMGLKNTFNSLGDS
+1002 AMGLKNTYKSLGDS

-1035 SSLQSAVPELF
+1035 SSLKDAVPELF
-1046 NADGSVNQD
+1046 NADGTVNQD

-1092 KVRDYLTDIFG
+1092 KVKDYLTDIFG
-1103 DLGSTLTDTLVDS
+1103 DLGGTLTDTLVDS

-1122 AATSYYESVSEMLEN
+1122 AATAYYDSVSEMLES

-1142 IYSALFSDIFEKA
+1142 IYSTIFGDIFEKA
-1155 QKKMLDVT
+1155 QQKMLAVT
-1163 QNAGLS
+1163 QNADLS

-1219 GALQSGRSGSFT
+1219 GYSQSGRSGAYTAMS
-1231 TMTQEQGTKLEGLF
+1231 QEQGTLLEGIGR
-1245 TSLQDHASG
+1245 SVQDHVSG
-1254 IHQLLEDLKQ
+1254 MHQLLEELKK
-1264 GRSADHEIFVQIEEN
+1264 GRDADHEIFVQIAEN

-1290 EIMTRQDRD
+1290 EIITRQDRD
-1299 GLKING
+1299 GAKVKIV